1 MAELTSD
8 TDGFLTGP
16 RIDDKALS
24 SDLDDIRDSL
34 DTIEASVKSIERAI
48 MRAGVQTARGLEK
61 REARTPG
68 NERTHTKQPI
78 TPTAENRP
86 KGERGGGS
94 ATGAAR
100 RHPVSPDGSNGNTT
114 EAAPQVKPQSR
125 AAANGPRTSAS
136 RKTAEARDSH
146 DSHKPT
152 AGARGASPRL
162 RAAAPNV
169 RTEKAATGVTNP
181 STGNAK
187 PATPRARKAAQAESE
202 TPKRDAKGRFIG
214 KGGKGDGGFFSGS
227 EAGREERSAA
237 LLAGKIADAVVDGTE
252 SLGDA
257 DPTVQA
263 INEVAAPV
271 SRGFGFLK
279 DAWGDNGDEGW
290 LRKIWKSLGK
300 FQKDQSAFNA
310 AEKKQ
315 LKAIASNTEGIE
327 DIQGNGEGN
336 GGGLFGGM
344 SGVLAKATP
353 VLMGLGKRIPIIGA
367 ALAGLT
373 GIFGIF
379 DSEGDANLTRAEKDQ
394 KTGKAIG
401 GAAGTIAGGFGG
413 MKAGA
418 LLGSF
423 AGPVGTAIG
432 GVVGGIAGMWFGD
445 KAGDIVGETV
455 GGWVTSLREADI
467 PGAIKGAWASVT
479 ASISAAWT
487 SVTTSISTAWTSV
500 TTTVRETWTGVTNS
514 ISEAWTS
521 VTTSISDA
529 WGGLTESLRASWDA
543 VMEPLTGFFDKAK
556 KGLSESLTGLND
568 WLKEKTGVDIGGAVS
583 DMAASVS
590 GAFSSAVD
598 KAQKLFGKSESK
610 SENPYS
616 RTYESKRGPTTHVSA
631 DGWQLGQTSSYFE
644 SGGRGAGVI
653 SSGRGDHGGKSYG
666 TYQLSSR
673 AGTLQDFVKNG
684 GYSDK
689 LTAKVGT
696 AEFDEQWKD
705 LAKNDPAFAQ
715 AQHDY
720 IKRTHYDRAA
730 SNLAMNGIDLSA
742 RGKAVQDMLWSTSV
756 QFGAG
761 DSMSGGTGLIRKAL
775 AGRDAS
781 NMSDAEIIE
790 AVQNYKLAN
799 NDRLFASSSE
809 GVRKGTARRAALEK
823 ERLLKLNGFENGAQ
837 NPAAKQVAQSAGLV
851 APEKE
856 RSESDPEKAQAD
868 AQAKM
873 LFAGTLDKT
882 KTEAA
887 NLDPLHR
894 SFVKDLKG
902 APKDFRP
909 TVENSEKIA
918 ERHKERRSE
927 AMEILHSQRRAAAE
941 AKIRETEGV
950 SEAYARRASERAAKD
965 NFEASRP
972 GKLRNSLVFV
982 RNPEPA
988 QSAVAHTPRLAMPPA
1003 PAVPP
1008 PPPAPAMKA
1017 PLASND
1023 KQGAVTV
1030 RLQNETPQDVKDRS
1044 IALVATG
1051 GYSGTD

>member
-78 TPTAENRP
+78 TPTAEKRP

-114 EAAPQVKPQSR
+114 AAAPQVKPQSR

-169 RTEKAATGVTNP
+169 RTEKAATGVTA
-181 STGNAK
+181 SATGTK
-187 PATPRARKAAQAESE
+187 PATPRARKAAQTESE

-214 KGGKGDGGFFSGS
+214 KGGKGDGDFFSGS
-227 EAGREERSAA
+227 EAGREERSAS

-279 DAWGDNGDEGW
+279 DAWGENEDEGW

-379 DSEGDANLTRAEKDQ
+379 GSEGDANLTRAEKDQ

-423 AGPVGTAIG
+423 AGPIGTAIG

-487 SVTTSISTAWTSV
+487 SVTTSIS
-500 TTTVRETWTGVTNS
+500 
-514 ISEAWTS
+514 
-521 VTTSISDA
+521 DA
-529 WGGLTESLRASWDA
+529 WSGLTESLRASWDV
-543 VMEPLTGFFDKAK
+543 VMEPLSGFFDKAK

-568 WLKEKTGVDIGGAVS
+568 WFKEKTGVDISGAVS

-631 DGWQLGQTSSYFE
+631 DGWQLGQTSALFE
-644 SGGRGAGVI
+644 TGGRGAGAI
-653 SSGRGDHGGKSYG
+653 SSGIGDFGGKSYG
-666 TYQLSSR
+666 TYQLSSKV
-673 AGTLQDFVKNG
+673 GTLQDFVKNG
-684 GYSDK
+684 GYADK
-689 LTAKVGT
+689 LTARAGSR
-696 AEFDEQWKD
+696 EFDEQWKA
-705 LAKNDPAFAQ
+705 LAENDPAFAQ

-720 IKRTHYDRAA
+720 IKRTHYDKAA
-730 SNLAMNGIDLSA
+730 ESLKGAGIDLA
-742 RGKAVQDMLWSTSV
+742 GRGKAVQDMLWSTSV
-756 QFGAG
+756 QFGVGNSAKGKGGAG
-761 DSMSGGTGLIRKAL
+761 IVAKAL
-775 AGRDAS
+775 GGRDAAS
-781 NMSDAEIIE
+781 MSDAEIIE
-790 AVQNYKLAN
+790 AVQNYKLVN
-799 NDRLFASSSE
+799 NDQLFASSSAK
-809 GVRKGTARRAALEK
+809 VRAGTAKRASAERDKLLALAGLEK
-823 ERLLKLNGFENGAQ
+823 GEQ
-837 NPAAKQVAQSAGLV
+837 NAANAATAKNLGLSA
-851 APEKE
+851 APEKPAAPE
-856 RSESDPEKAQAD
+856 YDREKAAAD
-868 AQAKM
+868 AQAKG
-873 LFAGTLDKT
+873 LFSGNLATA
-882 KTEAA
+882 KTEA
-887 NLDPLHR
+887 
-894 SFVKDLKG
+894 VKFSPVAMSAARLKD
-902 APKDFRP
+902 APKDDRP
-909 TVENSEKIA
+909 TIENAEKLKTYEARKKADENAQLREYMRRGADKKA
-918 ERHKERRSE
+918 EEVKGVDIIS
-927 AMEILHSQRRAAAE
+927 AYVGNRAALLD
-941 AKIRETEGV
+941 RQTREGV
-950 SEAYARRASERAAKD
+950 GGESPAVPKAVPDAA
-965 NFEASRP
+965 
-972 GKLRNSLVFV
+972 
-982 RNPEPA
+982 A
-988 QSAVAHTPRLAMPPA
+988 QAVSKTPRISTPAAPAIPSPA
-1003 PAVPP
+1003 PAPEVKSPI
-1008 PPPAPAMKA
+1008 
-1017 PLASND
+1017 ASNE

-1030 RLQNETPQDVKDRS
+1030 KVQSETAQDVRDRA

>member
-34 DTIEASVKSIERAI
+34 DTIEASVKTIERAI

-61 REARTPG
+61 RGARTPG

-78 TPTAENRP
+78 TPTAEKRP
-86 KGERGGGS
+86 TGERGGGS

-100 RHPVSPDGSNGNTT
+100 RHPVSPDGSNGNSTA
-114 EAAPQVKPQSR
+114 AAPQVKPQSR
-125 AAANGPRTSAS
+125 AAVNGPRTSAS

-237 LLAGKIADAVVDGTE
+237 LLAGKIADAIVDGTE

-263 INEVAAPV
+263 INEVASPV

-279 DAWGDNGDEGW
+279 DAWGENEDEGW

-327 DIQGNGEGN
+327 DIQSNGEGN

-379 DSEGDANLTRAEKDQ
+379 GSEGDANLTRAEKDQ

-423 AGPVGTAIG
+423 AGPIGTAIG

-487 SVTTSISTAWTSV
+487 SVTTSIS
-500 TTTVRETWTGVTNS
+500 
-514 ISEAWTS
+514 
-521 VTTSISDA
+521 DA

-543 VMEPLTGFFDKAK
+543 VMEPLAGFFDKAK

-568 WLKEKTGVDIGGAVS
+568 WFKEQTGVDISGAVS

-598 KAQKLFGKSESK
+598 KAQKLFGK

-631 DGWQLGQTSSYFE
+631 DGWQLGQTSALFE
-644 SGGRGAGVI
+644 TGGRGAGAI
-653 SSGRGDHGGKSYG
+653 SSGIGDFGGKSYG
-666 TYQLSSR
+666 TYQLSSKV
-673 AGTLQDFVKNG
+673 GTLQDFVKNG
-684 GYSDK
+684 GYADK
-689 LTAKVGT
+689 LTARAGSR
-696 AEFDEQWKD
+696 EFDEQWKA
-705 LAKNDPAFAQ
+705 LAENDPAFAQ

-720 IKRTHYDRAA
+720 IKRTHYDKAA
-730 SNLAMNGIDLSA
+730 ESLKGAGIDLA
-742 RGKAVQDMLWSTSV
+742 GRGKAVQDMLWSTSV

-761 DSMSGGTGLIRKAL
+761 NAAKGKGGAGIVAKAL
-775 AGRDAS
+775 GGRDAAS
-781 NMSDAEIIE
+781 MSDAEIIE
-790 AVQNYKLAN
+790 ALQNYKLVN
-799 NDRLFASSSE
+799 NDQLFASSSAK
-809 GVRKGTARRAALEK
+809 VRAGTAKRASAERDKLLALAGLEK
-823 ERLLKLNGFENGAQ
+823 GEQ
-837 NPAAKQVAQSAGLV
+837 NAANAATAKNLGLSA
-851 APEKE
+851 APEKPAAPE
-856 RSESDPEKAQAD
+856 YDREKAAAD
-868 AQAKM
+868 AQAKG
-873 LFAGTLDKT
+873 LFSGNLATA
-882 KTEAA
+882 KTEA
-887 NLDPLHR
+887 
-894 SFVKDLKG
+894 VKSSPVAMSAARLKD
-902 APKDFRP
+902 APKDDRP
-909 TVENSEKIA
+909 TIENAEKLKTYEARKKADENAQLREYMRRGADKKA
-918 ERHKERRSE
+918 EEVKGVDIIS
-927 AMEILHSQRRAAAE
+927 AYVGNRAALLD
-941 AKIRETEGV
+941 RQTREGV
-950 SEAYARRASERAAKD
+950 GGESPAVPKAVPDAA
-965 NFEASRP
+965 
-972 GKLRNSLVFV
+972 
-982 RNPEPA
+982 A
-988 QSAVAHTPRLAMPPA
+988 QAVSKTPRISTPAAPAIPSPA
-1003 PAVPP
+1003 PAPEVKSPI
-1008 PPPAPAMKA
+1008 
-1017 PLASND
+1017 ASNE

-1030 RLQNETPQDVKDRS
+1030 KVQSETAQDVRDRA

>member
-34 DTIEASVKSIERAI
+34 DTIEASVKTIERAI

-61 REARTPG
+61 REAHTPG
-68 NERTHTKQPI
+68 NESTHTKQI
-78 TPTAENRP
+78 TPTAEKRP
-86 KGERGGGS
+86 TGERGGGS

-100 RHPVSPDGSNGNTT
+100 RHPVSTDGSNGNTT
-114 EAAPQVKPQSR
+114 AAAPQVKPQSR

-146 DSHKPT
+146 DSHKLT

-214 KGGKGDGGFFSGS
+214 KGGKGDGDFFSGS
-227 EAGREERSAA
+227 EAGREERSAS

-279 DAWGDNGDEGW
+279 DAWGENEDEGW

-327 DIQGNGEGN
+327 DIQSNGEGN

-423 AGPVGTAIG
+423 AGPIGTAIG

-487 SVTTSISTAWTSV
+487 SVTTSIS
-500 TTTVRETWTGVTNS
+500 
-514 ISEAWTS
+514 
-521 VTTSISDA
+521 DA

-543 VMEPLTGFFDKAK
+543 VMEPLAGFFDKAK

-568 WLKEKTGVDIGGAVS
+568 WFKEKTGVDISGAVS

-598 KAQKLFGKSESK
+598 KAQKLFGK

-631 DGWQLGQTSSYFE
+631 DGWQLGQTSALFE
-644 SGGRGAGVI
+644 TGGRGAGAI
-653 SSGRGDHGGKSYG
+653 SSGIGDFGGKSYG
-666 TYQLSSR
+666 TYQLSSKV
-673 AGTLQDFVKNG
+673 GTLQDFVKNG
-684 GYSDK
+684 GYADK
-689 LTAKVGT
+689 LTARAGSR
-696 AEFDEQWKD
+696 EFDEQWKA
-705 LAKNDPAFAQ
+705 LAENDPAFAQ

-720 IKRTHYDRAA
+720 IKRTHYDKAA
-730 SNLAMNGIDLSA
+730 ESLKGAGIDLA
-742 RGKAVQDMLWSTSV
+742 GRGKAVQDMLWSTSV

-761 DSMSGGTGLIRKAL
+761 NAAKGKGGAGIVAKAL
-775 AGRDAS
+775 GGRDAAS
-781 NMSDAEIIE
+781 MSDAEIIE
-790 AVQNYKLAN
+790 AVQNYKLVN
-799 NDRLFASSSE
+799 NDQLFASSSAK
-809 GVRKGTARRAALEK
+809 VRAGTAKRASAERDKLLALAGLEK
-823 ERLLKLNGFENGAQ
+823 GEQ
-837 NPAAKQVAQSAGLV
+837 NAANAATAKNLGLSA
-851 APEKE
+851 APEKPAAPE
-856 RSESDPEKAQAD
+856 YDREKAAAD
-868 AQAKM
+868 AQAKG
-873 LFAGTLDKT
+873 LFSGNLATA
-882 KTEAA
+882 KTEA
-887 NLDPLHR
+887 
-894 SFVKDLKG
+894 VKFSPVAMSAARLKD
-902 APKDFRP
+902 APKDDRP
-909 TVENSEKIA
+909 TIENAEKLKTYEARKKADENAQLREYMRRGADKKA
-918 ERHKERRSE
+918 EEVKGVDIIS
-927 AMEILHSQRRAAAE
+927 AYVGNRAALLD
-941 AKIRETEGV
+941 RQTREGV
-950 SEAYARRASERAAKD
+950 GGES
-965 NFEASRP
+965 
-972 GKLRNSLVFV
+972 
-982 RNPEPA
+982 
-988 QSAVAHTPRLAMPPA
+988 
-1003 PAVPP
+1003 PAVPKAVP
-1008 PPPAPAMKA
+1008 DAAAQAVSKTPRISTPAAPAIPSTAPAPEVKS
-1017 PLASND
+1017 PIASNE

-1030 RLQNETPQDVKDRS
+1030 KVQSETAQDVRDRA

>member
-34 DTIEASVKSIERAI
+34 DTIEASVKTIERAI

-61 REARTPG
+61 RGARTPG

-78 TPTAENRP
+78 TPTAEKRP

-114 EAAPQVKPQSR
+114 AAAPQVKPQSR

-214 KGGKGDGGFFSGS
+214 KGDKGDGGFFSGS

-279 DAWGDNGDEGW
+279 DAWGENEDEGW

-423 AGPVGTAIG
+423 AGPIGTAIG

-487 SVTTSISTAWTSV
+487 SVTTSIS
-500 TTTVRETWTGVTNS
+500 
-514 ISEAWTS
+514 
-521 VTTSISDA
+521 DA

-543 VMEPLTGFFDKAK
+543 VMEPLAGFFDKAK

-568 WLKEKTGVDIGGAVS
+568 WFKEKTGVDISGAVS

-598 KAQKLFGKSESK
+598 KAQKLFGK

-631 DGWQLGQTSSYFE
+631 DGWQLGQTSALFE
-644 SGGRGAGVI
+644 TGGRGAGAI
-653 SSGRGDHGGKSYG
+653 SSGIGDFGGKSYG
-666 TYQLSSR
+666 TYQLSSKV
-673 AGTLQDFVKNG
+673 GTLQDFVKNG
-684 GYSDK
+684 GYADK
-689 LTAKVGT
+689 LTARAGSR
-696 AEFDEQWKD
+696 EFDEQWKA
-705 LAKNDPAFAQ
+705 LAENDPAFAQ

-720 IKRTHYDRAA
+720 IKRTHYDKAA
-730 SNLAMNGIDLSA
+730 ESLKGAGIDLA
-742 RGKAVQDMLWSTSV
+742 GRGKAVQDMLWSTSV

-761 DSMSGGTGLIRKAL
+761 NAAKGKGGAGIVAKAL
-775 AGRDAS
+775 GGRDAAS
-781 NMSDAEIIE
+781 MSDAEIIE
-790 AVQNYKLAN
+790 AVQNYKLVN
-799 NDRLFASSSE
+799 NDQLFASSSAK
-809 GVRKGTARRAALEK
+809 VRAGTAKRASAERDKLLALAGLEK
-823 ERLLKLNGFENGAQ
+823 GEQ
-837 NPAAKQVAQSAGLV
+837 NAANAATAKNLGLSA
-851 APEKE
+851 APEKPAAPE
-856 RSESDPEKAQAD
+856 YDREKAAAD
-868 AQAKM
+868 AQAKG
-873 LFAGTLDKT
+873 LFSGNLATA
-882 KTEAA
+882 KTEA
-887 NLDPLHR
+887 
-894 SFVKDLKG
+894 VKSSPVAMSAARLKD
-902 APKDFRP
+902 APKDDRP
-909 TVENSEKIA
+909 TIENAEKLKTYEARKKADENAQLREYMRRGADKKA
-918 ERHKERRSE
+918 EEVKGVDIIS
-927 AMEILHSQRRAAAE
+927 AYVGNRAALLD
-941 AKIRETEGV
+941 RQTREGV
-950 SEAYARRASERAAKD
+950 GGESPAVPKAVPDAA
-965 NFEASRP
+965 
-972 GKLRNSLVFV
+972 
-982 RNPEPA
+982 A
-988 QSAVAHTPRLAMPPA
+988 QAVSKTPRISTPAAPAIPSPA
-1003 PAVPP
+1003 PAPEVKSPI
-1008 PPPAPAMKA
+1008 
-1017 PLASND
+1017 ASNE

-1030 RLQNETPQDVKDRS
+1030 KVQSETAQDVRDRA

>member
-34 DTIEASVKSIERAI
+34 DTIEASVKTIERAI

-61 REARTPG
+61 REAHTPG
-68 NERTHTKQPI
+68 NERTHTKQI
-78 TPTAENRP
+78 TPTAEKRP
-86 KGERGGGS
+86 TGERGGGS

-100 RHPVSPDGSNGNTT
+100 RHPVSPDGSNGNSTA
-114 EAAPQVKPQSR
+114 AAPQVKPQSR

-279 DAWGDNGDEGW
+279 DAWGENEDEGW

-327 DIQGNGEGN
+327 DIQSNGEGN

-423 AGPVGTAIG
+423 AGPIGTAIG

-487 SVTTSISTAWTSV
+487 SVTTSIS
-500 TTTVRETWTGVTNS
+500 
-514 ISEAWTS
+514 
-521 VTTSISDA
+521 DA

-543 VMEPLTGFFDKAK
+543 VMEPLAGFFDKAK

-568 WLKEKTGVDIGGAVS
+568 WFKEKTGVDISGAVS

-598 KAQKLFGKSESK
+598 KAQKLFGK

-631 DGWQLGQTSSYFE
+631 DGWQLGQTSALFE
-644 SGGRGAGVI
+644 TGGRGAGAI
-653 SSGRGDHGGKSYG
+653 SSGIGDFGGKSYG
-666 TYQLSSR
+666 TYQLSSKV
-673 AGTLQDFVKNG
+673 GTLQDFVKNG
-684 GYSDK
+684 GYADK
-689 LTAKVGT
+689 LTARAGSR
-696 AEFDEQWKD
+696 EFDEQWKA
-705 LAKNDPAFAQ
+705 LAENDPAFAQ

-720 IKRTHYDRAA
+720 IKRTHYDKAA
-730 SNLAMNGIDLSA
+730 ESLKGAGIDLA
-742 RGKAVQDMLWSTSV
+742 GRGKAVQDMLWSTSV

-761 DSMSGGTGLIRKAL
+761 NAAKGKGGAGIVAKAL
-775 AGRDAS
+775 GGRDAAS
-781 NMSDAEIIE
+781 MSDAEIIE
-790 AVQNYKLAN
+790 AVQNYKLVN
-799 NDRLFASSSE
+799 NDQLFASSSAK
-809 GVRKGTARRAALEK
+809 VRAGTAKRASAERDKLLALAGLEK
-823 ERLLKLNGFENGAQ
+823 GEQ
-837 NPAAKQVAQSAGLV
+837 NAANAATAKNLGLSA
-851 APEKE
+851 APEKPAAPE
-856 RSESDPEKAQAD
+856 YDREKAAAD
-868 AQAKM
+868 AQAKG
-873 LFAGTLDKT
+873 LFSGNLATA
-882 KTEAA
+882 KTEA
-887 NLDPLHR
+887 
-894 SFVKDLKG
+894 VKSSPVAMSAARLKD
-902 APKDFRP
+902 APKDDRP
-909 TVENSEKIA
+909 TIENAEKLKTYEARKKADENAQLREYMRRGADKKA
-918 ERHKERRSE
+918 EEVKGVDIIS
-927 AMEILHSQRRAAAE
+927 AYVGNRAALLDRLTRE
-941 AKIRETEGV
+941 AKGDESPIVPKAVPDAAAQAV
-950 SEAYARRASERAAKD
+950 SK
-965 NFEASRP
+965 
-972 GKLRNSLVFV
+972 
-982 RNPEPA
+982 
-988 QSAVAHTPRLAMPPA
+988 TPRISTPAAPAIPSPA
-1003 PAVPP
+1003 PAPEVKSPI
-1008 PPPAPAMKA
+1008 
-1017 PLASND
+1017 ASNE

-1030 RLQNETPQDVKDRS
+1030 KVQSETAQDVRDRA

>member
-78 TPTAENRP
+78 TPTAEKRP

-100 RHPVSPDGSNGNTT
+100 RHPVSPDVSNGNTT
-114 EAAPQVKPQSR
+114 AAAPQVKPQSR

-169 RTEKAATGVTNP
+169 RTEKAATGVTA
-181 STGNAK
+181 SATGAK
-187 PATPRARKAAQAESE
+187 PATPRARKAAQTESE

-214 KGGKGDGGFFSGS
+214 KGGKGDGDFFSGS
-227 EAGREERSAA
+227 EAGREERSAS

-279 DAWGDNGDEGW
+279 DAWGENEDEGW

-423 AGPVGTAIG
+423 AGPIGTAIG

-500 TTTVRETWTGVTNS
+500 TTTVINR
-514 ISEAWTS
+514 
-521 VTTSISDA
+521 
-529 WGGLTESLRASWDA
+529 
-543 VMEPLTGFFDKAK
+543 
-556 KGLSESLTGLND
+556 LS
-568 WLKEKTGVDIGGAVS
+568 K
-583 DMAASVS
+583 
-590 GAFSSAVD
+590 
-598 KAQKLFGKSESK
+598 
-610 SENPYS
+610 
-616 RTYESKRGPTTHVSA
+616 
-631 DGWQLGQTSSYFE
+631 
-644 SGGRGAGVI
+644 
-653 SSGRGDHGGKSYG
+653 
-666 TYQLSSR
+666 
-673 AGTLQDFVKNG
+673 
-684 GYSDK
+684 
-689 LTAKVGT
+689 
-696 AEFDEQWKD
+696 
-705 LAKNDPAFAQ
+705 
-715 AQHDY
+715 
-720 IKRTHYDRAA
+720 
-730 SNLAMNGIDLSA
+730 
-742 RGKAVQDMLWSTSV
+742 
-756 QFGAG
+756 
-761 DSMSGGTGLIRKAL
+761 
-775 AGRDAS
+775 
-781 NMSDAEIIE
+781 
-790 AVQNYKLAN
+790 
-799 NDRLFASSSE
+799 
-809 GVRKGTARRAALEK
+809 
-823 ERLLKLNGFENGAQ
+823 
-837 NPAAKQVAQSAGLV
+837 
-851 APEKE
+851 
-856 RSESDPEKAQAD
+856 
-868 AQAKM
+868 
-873 LFAGTLDKT
+873 
-882 KTEAA
+882 
-887 NLDPLHR
+887 
-894 SFVKDLKG
+894 
-902 APKDFRP
+902 
-909 TVENSEKIA
+909 
-918 ERHKERRSE
+918 
-927 AMEILHSQRRAAAE
+927 
-941 AKIRETEGV
+941 
-950 SEAYARRASERAAKD
+950 
-965 NFEASRP
+965 
-972 GKLRNSLVFV
+972 
-982 RNPEPA
+982 
-988 QSAVAHTPRLAMPPA
+988 
-1003 PAVPP
+1003 
-1008 PPPAPAMKA
+1008 
-1017 PLASND
+1017 
-1023 KQGAVTV
+1023 
-1030 RLQNETPQDVKDRS
+1030 
-1044 IALVATG
+1044 
-1051 GYSGTD
+1051 

>member
-34 DTIEASVKSIERAI
+34 DTIEASVKTIERAI

-61 REARTPG
+61 REAHTPG
-68 NERTHTKQPI
+68 NERTHTKQI
-78 TPTAENRP
+78 TPTAEKRP
-86 KGERGGGS
+86 TGERGGGS

-100 RHPVSPDGSNGNTT
+100 RHPVSPDGSNGNSTA
-114 EAAPQVKPQSR
+114 AAPQVKPQSR

-279 DAWGDNGDEGW
+279 DAWGENEDEGW

-327 DIQGNGEGN
+327 DIQSNGEGN

-423 AGPVGTAIG
+423 AGPIGTAIG

-487 SVTTSISTAWTSV
+487 SVTTSIS
-500 TTTVRETWTGVTNS
+500 
-514 ISEAWTS
+514 
-521 VTTSISDA
+521 DA

-543 VMEPLTGFFDKAK
+543 VMEPLAGFFDKAK

-568 WLKEKTGVDIGGAVS
+568 WFKEKTGVDISGAVS

-598 KAQKLFGKSESK
+598 KAQKLFGK

-631 DGWQLGQTSSYFE
+631 DGWQLGQTSALFE
-644 SGGRGAGVI
+644 TGGRGAGAI
-653 SSGRGDHGGKSYG
+653 SSGIGDFGGKSYG
-666 TYQLSSR
+666 TYQLSSKV
-673 AGTLQDFVKNG
+673 GTLQDFVKNG
-684 GYSDK
+684 GYADK
-689 LTAKVGT
+689 LTARAGSR
-696 AEFDEQWKD
+696 EFDEQWKA
-705 LAKNDPAFAQ
+705 LAENDPAFAQ

-720 IKRTHYDRAA
+720 IKRTHYDKAA
-730 SNLAMNGIDLSA
+730 ESLKGAGIDLA
-742 RGKAVQDMLWSTSV
+742 GRGKAVQDMLWSTSV

-761 DSMSGGTGLIRKAL
+761 NAAKGKGGAGIVAKAL
-775 AGRDAS
+775 GGRDAAS
-781 NMSDAEIIE
+781 MSDAEIIE
-790 AVQNYKLAN
+790 AVQNYKLVN
-799 NDRLFASSSE
+799 NDQLFASSSAK
-809 GVRKGTARRAALEK
+809 VRAGTAKRASAERDKLLALAGLEK
-823 ERLLKLNGFENGAQ
+823 GEQ
-837 NPAAKQVAQSAGLV
+837 NAANAATAKNLGLSA
-851 APEKE
+851 APEKPAAPE
-856 RSESDPEKAQAD
+856 YDREKAAAD
-868 AQAKM
+868 AQAKG
-873 LFAGTLDKT
+873 LFSGNLATA
-882 KTEAA
+882 KTEA
-887 NLDPLHR
+887 
-894 SFVKDLKG
+894 VKFSPVAMSAARLKD
-902 APKDFRP
+902 APKDDRP
-909 TVENSEKIA
+909 TIENAEKLKTYEARKKADENAQLREYMRRGADKKA
-918 ERHKERRSE
+918 EEVKGVDIIS
-927 AMEILHSQRRAAAE
+927 AYVGNRAALLD
-941 AKIRETEGV
+941 RQTREGV
-950 SEAYARRASERAAKD
+950 GGESPAVPKAVPDAA
-965 NFEASRP
+965 
-972 GKLRNSLVFV
+972 
-982 RNPEPA
+982 A
-988 QSAVAHTPRLAMPPA
+988 QAVSKTPRISTPAAPAIPSPA
-1003 PAVPP
+1003 PAPEVKSPI
-1008 PPPAPAMKA
+1008 
-1017 PLASND
+1017 ASNE

-1030 RLQNETPQDVKDRS
+1030 KVQSETAQDVRDRA

>member
-1 MAELTSD
+1 M
-8 TDGFLTGP
+8 
-16 RIDDKALS
+16 
-24 SDLDDIRDSL
+24 
-34 DTIEASVKSIERAI
+34 
-48 MRAGVQTARGLEK
+48 
-61 REARTPG
+61 
-68 NERTHTKQPI
+68 
-78 TPTAENRP
+78 
-86 KGERGGGS
+86 
-94 ATGAAR
+94 
-100 RHPVSPDGSNGNTT
+100 
-114 EAAPQVKPQSR
+114 
-125 AAANGPRTSAS
+125 
-136 RKTAEARDSH
+136 
-146 DSHKPT
+146 
-152 AGARGASPRL
+152 
-162 RAAAPNV
+162 
-169 RTEKAATGVTNP
+169 
-181 STGNAK
+181 
-187 PATPRARKAAQAESE
+187 
-202 TPKRDAKGRFIG
+202 
-214 KGGKGDGGFFSGS
+214 
-227 EAGREERSAA
+227 
-237 LLAGKIADAVVDGTE
+237 
-252 SLGDA
+252 
-257 DPTVQA
+257 QA

-279 DAWGDNGDEGW
+279 DAWGDNEDEGW

-315 LKAIASNTEGIE
+315 LKTIASNTEGIE

-344 SGVLAKATP
+344 SGVLAKAAP
-353 VLMGLGKRIPIIGA
+353 MLMGLGKRIPLIGA

-379 DSEGDANLTRAEKDQ
+379 DSEADATLTRGEKDR

-455 GGWVTSLREADI
+455 GGWVASLREADI

-479 ASISAAWT
+479 ASISGAWT
-487 SVTTSISTAWTSV
+487 SVTTSISAAWTGV
-500 TTTVRETWTGVTNS
+500 TTTVRET
-514 ISEAWTS
+514 WTS

-529 WGGLTESLRASWDA
+529 WGGLTESLRTSWDA
-543 VMEPLTGFFDKAK
+543 VMEPLTGFFDRAK
-556 KGLSESLTGLND
+556 KGLSESLSGLND

-720 IKRTHYDRAA
+720 VKHTHYDRAA
-730 SNLAMNGIDLSA
+730 SNLAMNGIDLSE

>member
-78 TPTAENRP
+78 TPTAEKRP

-114 EAAPQVKPQSR
+114 AAAPQVKPQSR

-202 TPKRDAKGRFIG
+202 TPKRDAKGRFIVKGG
-214 KGGKGDGGFFSGS
+214 KGDKGDGGFFSGS

-279 DAWGDNGDEGW
+279 DAWGENEDEGW

-315 LKAIASNTEGIE
+315 LKAIASNTEWIE
-327 DIQGNGEGN
+327 DIQSNGEGN

-423 AGPVGTAIG
+423 AGPIGTAIG

-487 SVTTSISTAWTSV
+487 SVTTSIS
-500 TTTVRETWTGVTNS
+500 
-514 ISEAWTS
+514 
-521 VTTSISDA
+521 DA

-543 VMEPLTGFFDKAK
+543 VMEPLAGFFDKAK

-568 WLKEKTGVDIGGAVS
+568 WFKEKTGVDISGAVS

-598 KAQKLFGKSESK
+598 KAQKLFGK

-631 DGWQLGQTSSYFE
+631 DGWQLGQTSALFE
-644 SGGRGAGVI
+644 TGGRGAGAI
-653 SSGRGDHGGKSYG
+653 SSGIGDFGGKSYG
-666 TYQLSSR
+666 TYQLSSKV
-673 AGTLQDFVKNG
+673 GTLQDFVKNG
-684 GYSDK
+684 GYADK
-689 LTAKVGT
+689 LTARAGSR
-696 AEFDEQWKD
+696 EFDEQWKA
-705 LAKNDPAFAQ
+705 LAENDPAFAQ

-720 IKRTHYDRAA
+720 IKRTHYDKAA
-730 SNLAMNGIDLSA
+730 ESLKGAGIDLA
-742 RGKAVQDMLWSTSV
+742 GRGKAVQDMLWSTSV

-761 DSMSGGTGLIRKAL
+761 NAAKGKGGAGIVAKAL
-775 AGRDAS
+775 GGRDAAS
-781 NMSDAEIIE
+781 MSDAEIIE
-790 AVQNYKLAN
+790 AVQNYKLVN
-799 NDRLFASSSE
+799 NDQLFASSSAK
-809 GVRKGTARRAALEK
+809 VRAGTAKRASAERDKLLALAGLEK
-823 ERLLKLNGFENGAQ
+823 GEQ
-837 NPAAKQVAQSAGLV
+837 NAANAATAKNLGLSA
-851 APEKE
+851 APEKPAAPE
-856 RSESDPEKAQAD
+856 YDREKAAAD
-868 AQAKM
+868 AQAKG
-873 LFAGTLDKT
+873 LFSGNLATA
-882 KTEAA
+882 KTEA
-887 NLDPLHR
+887 
-894 SFVKDLKG
+894 VKFSPVAMSAARLKD
-902 APKDFRP
+902 APKDDRP
-909 TVENSEKIA
+909 TIENAEKLKTYEARKKADENAQLREYMRRGADKKA
-918 ERHKERRSE
+918 EEVKGVDIIS
-927 AMEILHSQRRAAAE
+927 AYVGNRAALLD
-941 AKIRETEGV
+941 RQTREGV
-950 SEAYARRASERAAKD
+950 GGESPAVPKAVPDAA
-965 NFEASRP
+965 
-972 GKLRNSLVFV
+972 
-982 RNPEPA
+982 A
-988 QSAVAHTPRLAMPPA
+988 QAVSKTPRISTPAAPAIPSPA
-1003 PAVPP
+1003 PAPEVKSPI
-1008 PPPAPAMKA
+1008 
-1017 PLASND
+1017 ASNE

-1030 RLQNETPQDVKDRS
+1030 KVQSETAQDVRDRA

>member
-34 DTIEASVKSIERAI
+34 DTIEASVKSVERAI

-78 TPTAENRP
+78 TPTAEKRP

-114 EAAPQVKPQSR
+114 AAAPQVKPQSR

-169 RTEKAATGVTNP
+169 RTEKAATGVTAP
-181 STGNAK
+181 ATGTK
-187 PATPRARKAAQAESE
+187 PATPRARKAAQTESE

-214 KGGKGDGGFFSGS
+214 KADKGDGDFFSGS
-227 EAGREERSAA
+227 EAGREERSAS

-279 DAWGDNGDEGW
+279 DAWGENEDEGW

-379 DSEGDANLTRAEKDQ
+379 GSEGDANLTRAEKDQ

-423 AGPVGTAIG
+423 AGPIGTAIG

-487 SVTTSISTAWTSV
+487 SVTTSIS
-500 TTTVRETWTGVTNS
+500 
-514 ISEAWTS
+514 
-521 VTTSISDA
+521 DA
-529 WGGLTESLRASWDA
+529 WSGLTESLRASWDA
-543 VMEPLTGFFDKAK
+543 VMEPLAGFFDKAK

-568 WLKEKTGVDIGGAVS
+568 WLKEKTGVDISGAVS

-631 DGWQLGQTSSYFE
+631 DGWQLGQTSALFE
-644 SGGRGAGVI
+644 TGGRGAGAI
-653 SSGRGDHGGKSYG
+653 SSGIGDFGGKSYG
-666 TYQLSSR
+666 TYQLSSKV
-673 AGTLQDFVKNG
+673 GTLQDFVKNG
-684 GYSDK
+684 GYADK
-689 LTAKVGT
+689 LTARAGSR
-696 AEFDEQWKD
+696 EFDEQWKA
-705 LAKNDPAFAQ
+705 LAENDPAFAQ

-720 IKRTHYDRAA
+720 IKRTHYDKAA
-730 SNLAMNGIDLSA
+730 ESLKGAGIDLSG

-761 DSMSGGTGLIRKAL
+761 NATKGKGGAGIVAKAL
-775 AGRDAS
+775 GGRDAAS
-781 NMSDAEIIE
+781 MSDAEIIE
-790 AVQNYKLAN
+790 AVQNYKLVN
-799 NDRLFASSSE
+799 NDQLFASSSAK
-809 GVRKGTARRAALEK
+809 VRAGTAKRASAERDKLLALAGLEK
-823 ERLLKLNGFENGAQ
+823 GEQ
-837 NPAAKQVAQSAGLV
+837 NAANAATAKNLGLSA
-851 APEKE
+851 APEKPAAPE
-856 RSESDPEKAQAD
+856 YDREKAAAD
-868 AQAKM
+868 AQAKG
-873 LFAGTLDKT
+873 LFSGNLATA
-882 KTEAA
+882 KTEA
-887 NLDPLHR
+887 
-894 SFVKDLKG
+894 VKFSPVAMSAARLKD
-902 APKDFRP
+902 APKDDRP
-909 TVENSEKIA
+909 TIENAEKLKTYEARKKADENAQLREYMRRGADKKA
-918 ERHKERRSE
+918 EEVKGVDIIS
-927 AMEILHSQRRAAAE
+927 AYVGNRAALLD
-941 AKIRETEGV
+941 RQTREGV
-950 SEAYARRASERAAKD
+950 GGESPAVSKAVPDAA
-965 NFEASRP
+965 
-972 GKLRNSLVFV
+972 
-982 RNPEPA
+982 A
-988 QSAVAHTPRLAMPPA
+988 QAVSKTPRISTPAAPAIPSPA
-1003 PAVPP
+1003 PAPEVKSPI
-1008 PPPAPAMKA
+1008 
-1017 PLASND
+1017 ASNE

-1030 RLQNETPQDVKDRS
+1030 KVQSETAQDVRDRA

>member
-78 TPTAENRP
+78 TPTAEKRP

-114 EAAPQVKPQSR
+114 AAAPQVKPQSR

-152 AGARGASPRL
+152 AGARGAFPRL
-162 RAAAPNV
+162 RAAAPNA
-169 RTEKAATGVTNP
+169 RTEKAATGVTAP
-181 STGNAK
+181 VTGTK
-187 PATPRARKAAQAESE
+187 PATPRARKTAQTESE

-214 KGGKGDGGFFSGS
+214 KGGKGDGDFFSGS
-227 EAGREERSAA
+227 EAGREERSAS

-279 DAWGDNGDEGW
+279 DAWGENEDEGW

-327 DIQGNGEGN
+327 DIQSNGEGN
-336 GGGLFGGM
+336 GDGLFGGM

-423 AGPVGTAIG
+423 AGPIGTAIG

-455 GGWVTSLREADI
+455 GGWVTSLRKADI

-479 ASISAAWT
+479 ASISA
-487 SVTTSISTAWTSV
+487 
-500 TTTVRETWTGVTNS
+500 
-514 ISEAWTS
+514 AWTS

-543 VMEPLTGFFDKAK
+543 VMEPLAGFFDKAK

-568 WLKEKTGVDIGGAVS
+568 WFKEKTGVDISGAVS

-610 SENPYS
+610 SENPYL

-631 DGWQLGQTSSYFE
+631 DGWQLGQTSALFE
-644 SGGRGAGVI
+644 TGGRGAGAI
-653 SSGRGDHGGKSYG
+653 SSGIGDFGGKSYG
-666 TYQLSSR
+666 TYQLSSKV
-673 AGTLQDFVKNG
+673 GTLQDFVKNG
-684 GYSDK
+684 GYADK
-689 LTAKVGT
+689 LTARAGSR
-696 AEFDEQWKD
+696 EFDEQWKA
-705 LAKNDPAFAQ
+705 LAENDPAFAQ

-720 IKRTHYDRAA
+720 IKRTHYDKAA
-730 SNLAMNGIDLSA
+730 ESLKGAGIDLA
-742 RGKAVQDMLWSTSV
+742 GRGKAVQDMLWSTSV

-761 DSMSGGTGLIRKAL
+761 NAAKGKGGAGIVAKAL
-775 AGRDAS
+775 GGRDAAS
-781 NMSDAEIIE
+781 MSDAEIIE
-790 AVQNYKLAN
+790 AVQNYKLVN
-799 NDRLFASSSE
+799 NDQLFASSSAK
-809 GVRKGTARRAALEK
+809 VRAGTAKRASAERDKLLALAGLEK
-823 ERLLKLNGFENGAQ
+823 GEQ
-837 NPAAKQVAQSAGLV
+837 NAANAATAKNLGLSA
-851 APEKE
+851 APEKPAAPE
-856 RSESDPEKAQAD
+856 YDREKAAAD
-868 AQAKM
+868 AQAKG
-873 LFAGTLDKT
+873 LFSGNLATA
-882 KTEAA
+882 KTEA
-887 NLDPLHR
+887 
-894 SFVKDLKG
+894 VKSSPVAMSAARFKD
-902 APKDFRP
+902 APKDDRP
-909 TVENSEKIA
+909 TIENAEKLKTYEARKKADENAQLREYMRRGADKKA
-918 ERHKERRSE
+918 EEVKGVDIIS
-927 AMEILHSQRRAAAE
+927 AYVGNRAALLD
-941 AKIRETEGV
+941 RQTREGV
-950 SEAYARRASERAAKD
+950 GGESPAVPKAVPDAA
-965 NFEASRP
+965 
-972 GKLRNSLVFV
+972 
-982 RNPEPA
+982 A
-988 QSAVAHTPRLAMPPA
+988 QAVSKTPRISTPAAPAIPSPA
-1003 PAVPP
+1003 PAPEVKSPI
-1008 PPPAPAMKA
+1008 
-1017 PLASND
+1017 ASNE

-1030 RLQNETPQDVKDRS
+1030 KVQSETAQDVRDRA

>member
-78 TPTAENRP
+78 TPTAEKRP

-114 EAAPQVKPQSR
+114 AAAPQVKPQSR

-169 RTEKAATGVTNP
+169 RTEKAATGVTA
-181 STGNAK
+181 SATGTK
-187 PATPRARKAAQAESE
+187 PATPRARKAAQTESE

-214 KGGKGDGGFFSGS
+214 KGGKGDGDFFSGS
-227 EAGREERSAA
+227 EAGREERSAS

-279 DAWGDNGDEGW
+279 DAWGENEDEGW

-300 FQKDQSAFNA
+300 FQKNQSAFNA

-379 DSEGDANLTRAEKDQ
+379 GSEGDANLTRAEKDQ

-423 AGPVGTAIG
+423 AGPIGTAIG

-487 SVTTSISTAWTSV
+487 SVTTSIS
-500 TTTVRETWTGVTNS
+500 
-514 ISEAWTS
+514 
-521 VTTSISDA
+521 DA
-529 WGGLTESLRASWDA
+529 WSGLTESLRASWDV
-543 VMEPLTGFFDKAK
+543 VMEPLSGFFDKAK

-568 WLKEKTGVDIGGAVS
+568 WFKEKTGVDISGAGS

-631 DGWQLGQTSSYFE
+631 DGWQLGQTSALFE
-644 SGGRGAGVI
+644 TGGRGAGAI
-653 SSGRGDHGGKSYG
+653 SSGIGDFGGKSYG
-666 TYQLSSR
+666 TYQLSSKV
-673 AGTLQDFVKNG
+673 GTLQDFVKNG
-684 GYSDK
+684 GYADK
-689 LTAKVGT
+689 LTARAGSR
-696 AEFDEQWKD
+696 EFDEQWKA
-705 LAKNDPAFAQ
+705 LAENDPAFAQ

-720 IKRTHYDRAA
+720 IQRTHYDKAA
-730 SNLAMNGIDLSA
+730 ESLKGEGIDLSG

-761 DSMSGGTGLIRKAL
+761 NATKGKGGAGIVAKAL
-775 AGRDAS
+775 GGRDAAS
-781 NMSDAEIIE
+781 MSDAEIIE
-790 AVQNYKLAN
+790 AVQNYKLVN
-799 NDRLFASSSE
+799 NDQLFASSSAK
-809 GVRKGTARRAALEK
+809 VRAGTAKRASAERDKLLALAGLEK
-823 ERLLKLNGFENGAQ
+823 GEQ
-837 NPAAKQVAQSAGLV
+837 NAANAATAKNLGLSA
-851 APEKE
+851 APEKPAAPE
-856 RSESDPEKAQAD
+856 YDREKAAAD
-868 AQAKM
+868 AQAKG
-873 LFAGTLDKT
+873 LFSGNLATA
-882 KTEAA
+882 KTEA
-887 NLDPLHR
+887 
-894 SFVKDLKG
+894 VKSSPVAMSAARLKD
-902 APKDFRP
+902 APKDDRP
-909 TVENSEKIA
+909 TIENAEKLKTYEARKKADENAQLREYMRRGADKKA
-918 ERHKERRSE
+918 EEVKGVDIIS
-927 AMEILHSQRRAAAE
+927 AYVGNRAALLDRLARE
-941 AKIRETEGV
+941 AKGDESPIVPKAVPDAAAQAV
-950 SEAYARRASERAAKD
+950 SK
-965 NFEASRP
+965 
-972 GKLRNSLVFV
+972 
-982 RNPEPA
+982 
-988 QSAVAHTPRLAMPPA
+988 TPRISTPAAPAIPSPA
-1003 PAVPP
+1003 PAPEVKSPI
-1008 PPPAPAMKA
+1008 
-1017 PLASND
+1017 ASNE

-1030 RLQNETPQDVKDRS
+1030 KVQSETAQDVRDRA

>member
-34 DTIEASVKSIERAI
+34 DTIEASVKTIERAI

-61 REARTPG
+61 REAHTPG
-68 NERTHTKQPI
+68 NERTHTKQI
-78 TPTAENRP
+78 TPTAEKRP
-86 KGERGGGS
+86 TGERGGGS

-100 RHPVSPDGSNGNTT
+100 RHPVSPDGSNGNST
-114 EAAPQVKPQSR
+114 AAVPQVKPQSQ
-125 AAANGPRTSAS
+125 AAANGPRTSAG

-146 DSHKPT
+146 DSQNPT
-152 AGARGASPRL
+152 AGTGGASPRL
-162 RAAAPNV
+162 RAAAPNA
-169 RTEKAATGVTNP
+169 RTEKAATGVTAP
-181 STGNAK
+181 ATGTK
-187 PATPRARKAAQAESE
+187 PATPRARKAAQTESE

-214 KGGKGDGGFFSGS
+214 KGGKGDGDFFSGS
-227 EAGREERSAA
+227 EAGREERSAS

-279 DAWGDNGDEGW
+279 DAWGDNEDEGW

-315 LKAIASNTEGIE
+315 LKTIASNTEGIE

-344 SGVLAKATP
+344 SGVLAKAAP
-353 VLMGLGKRIPIIGA
+353 MLMGLGKRIPLIGA

-379 DSEGDANLTRAEKDQ
+379 DSEADATLTRGEKDR

-455 GGWVTSLREADI
+455 GGWVASLREADI

-479 ASISAAWT
+479 ASIS
-487 SVTTSISTAWTSV
+487 
-500 TTTVRETWTGVTNS
+500 G
-514 ISEAWTS
+514 AWTS

-529 WGGLTESLRASWDA
+529 WGGLTESLRTSWDA
-543 VMEPLTGFFDKAK
+543 VMEPLTGFFDRAK
-556 KGLSESLTGLND
+556 KGLSESLSGLND
-568 WLKEKTGVDIGGAVS
+568 WLKEKTGVDIGGAVT
-583 DMAASVS
+583 DMAATVS

-631 DGWQLGQTSSYFE
+631 DGWQLGQTSAFFE
-644 SGGRGAGVI
+644 TGGRGAGAI
-653 SSGRGDHGGKSYG
+653 SSGIGDFGGKSYG
-666 TYQLSSR
+666 TYQLSSKV
-673 AGTLQDFVKNG
+673 GTLQDFVKNG
-684 GYSDK
+684 GYADK
-689 LTAKVGT
+689 LTARAGSR
-696 AEFDEQWKD
+696 EFDEQWKA
-705 LAKNDPAFAQ
+705 LAENDPAFAQ

-720 IKRTHYDRAA
+720 IQRTHYDKAA
-730 SNLAMNGIDLSA
+730 ESLKGEGIDLSG

-761 DSMSGGTGLIRKAL
+761 NATKGKGGAGIVAKAL
-775 AGRDAS
+775 GGRDAAS
-781 NMSDAEIIE
+781 MSDAEIIE
-790 AVQNYKLAN
+790 AVQNYKLVN
-799 NDRLFASSSE
+799 NDQLFASSSAK
-809 GVRKGTARRAALEK
+809 VRAGTAKRASAERDKLLALAGLEK
-823 ERLLKLNGFENGAQ
+823 GEQ
-837 NPAAKQVAQSAGLV
+837 NAANAATAKNLGLSA
-851 APEKE
+851 APEKPAAPE
-856 RSESDPEKAQAD
+856 YDREKAAAD
-868 AQAKM
+868 AQAKG
-873 LFAGTLDKT
+873 LFSGNLATA
-882 KTEAA
+882 KTEA
-887 NLDPLHR
+887 
-894 SFVKDLKG
+894 VKSSPVAMSAARLKD
-902 APKDFRP
+902 APKDDRP
-909 TVENSEKIA
+909 TIENAEKLKTYEARKKADENAQLREYMRRGADKKA
-918 ERHKERRSE
+918 EEVKGVDIIS
-927 AMEILHSQRRAAAE
+927 AYVGNRAALLDRLTRE
-941 AKIRETEGV
+941 AKGDESPIVPKAVPDAAAQAV
-950 SEAYARRASERAAKD
+950 SK
-965 NFEASRP
+965 
-972 GKLRNSLVFV
+972 
-982 RNPEPA
+982 
-988 QSAVAHTPRLAMPPA
+988 TPRISTPAAPAIPSPA
-1003 PAVPP
+1003 PAPEVKSPI
-1008 PPPAPAMKA
+1008 
-1017 PLASND
+1017 ASNE

-1030 RLQNETPQDVKDRS
+1030 KVQSETAQDVRDRA

>member
-78 TPTAENRP
+78 TPTAEKRP

-114 EAAPQVKPQSR
+114 AAAPQVKPQSR

-279 DAWGDNGDEGW
+279 DAWGENEDEGW

-327 DIQGNGEGN
+327 DVQSNGEGN

-401 GAAGTIAGGFGG
+401 GAVGTIAGGFGG

-423 AGPVGTAIG
+423 AGPIGTAIG

-487 SVTTSISTAWTSV
+487 SVTTSIS
-500 TTTVRETWTGVTNS
+500 
-514 ISEAWTS
+514 
-521 VTTSISDA
+521 DA
-529 WGGLTESLRASWDA
+529 WSGLTESLRASWDA
-543 VMEPLTGFFDKAK
+543 VMEPLAGFFDKAK

-568 WLKEKTGVDIGGAVS
+568 WFKEKTGVDISGAVS

-598 KAQKLFGKSESK
+598 KAQKLFGK

-631 DGWQLGQTSSYFE
+631 DGWQLGQTSALFE
-644 SGGRGAGVI
+644 TGGRGAGAI
-653 SSGRGDHGGKSYG
+653 SSGIGDFGGKSYG
-666 TYQLSSR
+666 TYQLSNKV
-673 AGTLQDFVKNG
+673 GTLQDFVKNG
-684 GYSDK
+684 GYADK
-689 LTAKVGT
+689 LTARAGSR
-696 AEFDEQWKD
+696 EFDEQWKA
-705 LAKNDPAFAQ
+705 LAENDPAFAQ

-720 IKRTHYDRAA
+720 IKRTHYDKAA
-730 SNLAMNGIDLSA
+730 ESLKGAGIDLA
-742 RGKAVQDMLWSTSV
+742 GRGKAVQDMLWSTSV

-761 DSMSGGTGLIRKAL
+761 NAAKGKGGAGIVAKAL
-775 AGRDAS
+775 GGRDAAS
-781 NMSDAEIIE
+781 MSDAEIIE
-790 AVQNYKLAN
+790 AVQNYKLVN
-799 NDRLFASSSE
+799 NDQLFASSSAK
-809 GVRKGTARRAALEK
+809 VRAGTAKRASAERDKLLALAGLEK
-823 ERLLKLNGFENGAQ
+823 GEQ
-837 NPAAKQVAQSAGLV
+837 NAANAATAKNLGLSA
-851 APEKE
+851 APEKPAAPE
-856 RSESDPEKAQAD
+856 YDREKAAAD
-868 AQAKM
+868 AQAKG
-873 LFAGTLDKT
+873 LFSGNLATA
-882 KTEAA
+882 KTEA
-887 NLDPLHR
+887 
-894 SFVKDLKG
+894 VKSSPVAMSAARLKD
-902 APKDFRP
+902 APKDDRP
-909 TVENSEKIA
+909 TIENAEKLKTYEARKKADENAQLREYMRRGADKKA
-918 ERHKERRSE
+918 EEVKGVDIIS
-927 AMEILHSQRRAAAE
+927 AYVGNRAALLD
-941 AKIRETEGV
+941 RQTREGV
-950 SEAYARRASERAAKD
+950 GGESPAVPKAVPDAA
-965 NFEASRP
+965 
-972 GKLRNSLVFV
+972 
-982 RNPEPA
+982 A
-988 QSAVAHTPRLAMPPA
+988 QAVSKTPRISTPAAPAIPSPA
-1003 PAVPP
+1003 PAPEVKSPI
-1008 PPPAPAMKA
+1008 
-1017 PLASND
+1017 ASNE

-1030 RLQNETPQDVKDRS
+1030 KVQSETAQDVRDRA

>member
-78 TPTAENRP
+78 TPTAEKRP

-114 EAAPQVKPQSR
+114 AAAPQVKPQSR

-279 DAWGDNGDEGW
+279 DAWGENEDEGW

-423 AGPVGTAIG
+423 AGPIGTAIG

-487 SVTTSISTAWTSV
+487 SVTTSIS
-500 TTTVRETWTGVTNS
+500 
-514 ISEAWTS
+514 
-521 VTTSISDA
+521 DA
-529 WGGLTESLRASWDA
+529 WSGLTESLRASWDA
-543 VMEPLTGFFDKAK
+543 VMEPLAGFFDKAK

-568 WLKEKTGVDIGGAVS
+568 WLKEKTGVDISGAVS

-631 DGWQLGQTSSYFE
+631 DGWQLGQTSALFE
-644 SGGRGAGVI
+644 TGGRGAGAI
-653 SSGRGDHGGKSYG
+653 SSGIGDFGGKSYG
-666 TYQLSSR
+666 TYQLSSKV
-673 AGTLQDFVKNG
+673 GTLQDFVKNG
-684 GYSDK
+684 GYADK
-689 LTAKVGT
+689 LTARAGSR
-696 AEFDEQWKD
+696 EFDEQWKA
-705 LAKNDPAFAQ
+705 LAENDPAFAQ

-720 IKRTHYDRAA
+720 IQRTHYDKAA
-730 SNLAMNGIDLSA
+730 ESLKGEGIDLSG

-761 DSMSGGTGLIRKAL
+761 NATKGKGGAGIVAKAL
-775 AGRDAS
+775 GGRDAAS
-781 NMSDAEIIE
+781 MSDAEIIE
-790 AVQNYKLAN
+790 AVQNYKLVN
-799 NDRLFASSSE
+799 NDQLFASSSAK
-809 GVRKGTARRAALEK
+809 VRAGTAKRASAERDKLLALAGLEK
-823 ERLLKLNGFENGAQ
+823 GEQ
-837 NPAAKQVAQSAGLV
+837 NAANAATAKNLGLSA
-851 APEKE
+851 APEKPAAPE
-856 RSESDPEKAQAD
+856 YDREKAAAD
-868 AQAKM
+868 AQAKG
-873 LFAGTLDKT
+873 LFSGNLATA
-882 KTEAA
+882 KTEA
-887 NLDPLHR
+887 
-894 SFVKDLKG
+894 VKSSPVAMSAARLKD
-902 APKDFRP
+902 APKDDRP
-909 TVENSEKIA
+909 TIENAEKLKTYEARKKADENAQLREYMRRGADKKA
-918 ERHKERRSE
+918 EEVKGVDIIS
-927 AMEILHSQRRAAAE
+927 AYVGNRAALLDRLTRE
-941 AKIRETEGV
+941 AKGDESPIVPKAVPDAAAQAV
-950 SEAYARRASERAAKD
+950 SK
-965 NFEASRP
+965 
-972 GKLRNSLVFV
+972 
-982 RNPEPA
+982 
-988 QSAVAHTPRLAMPPA
+988 TPRISTPAAPAIPSPA
-1003 PAVPP
+1003 PAPEVKSPI
-1008 PPPAPAMKA
+1008 
-1017 PLASND
+1017 ASNE

-1030 RLQNETPQDVKDRS
+1030 KVQSETAQDVRDRA

>member
-34 DTIEASVKSIERAI
+34 DTIEASVKSVERAI

-78 TPTAENRP
+78 TPTAEKRP

-114 EAAPQVKPQSR
+114 AAAPQVKPQSR
-125 AAANGPRTSAS
+125 AVANGPRTSAS

-279 DAWGDNGDEGW
+279 DAWGENEDEGW

-327 DIQGNGEGN
+327 DIQGNG
-336 GGGLFGGM
+336 GGLFGGM

-379 DSEGDANLTRAEKDQ
+379 GSEGDANLTRAEKDQ

-401 GAAGTIAGGFGG
+401 GAVGTIAGGFGG

-423 AGPVGTAIG
+423 AGPIGTAIG

-445 KAGDIVGETV
+445 EAGDIVGETV

-487 SVTTSISTAWTSV
+487 SVTTSIS
-500 TTTVRETWTGVTNS
+500 
-514 ISEAWTS
+514 
-521 VTTSISDA
+521 DA
-529 WGGLTESLRASWDA
+529 WSGLTESLRASWDA
-543 VMEPLTGFFDKAK
+543 VMEPLAGFFDKAK

-568 WLKEKTGVDIGGAVS
+568 WLKEKTGVDISGAVS

-631 DGWQLGQTSSYFE
+631 DGWQLGQTSALFE
-644 SGGRGAGVI
+644 TGGRGAGAI
-653 SSGRGDHGGKSYG
+653 SSGIGDFGGKSYG
-666 TYQLSSR
+666 TYQLSSKV
-673 AGTLQDFVKNG
+673 GTLQDFVKNG
-684 GYSDK
+684 GYADK
-689 LTAKVGT
+689 LTARAGSR
-696 AEFDEQWKD
+696 EFDEQWKA
-705 LAKNDPAFAQ
+705 LAENDPAFAQ

-720 IKRTHYDRAA
+720 IKRTHYDKAA
-730 SNLAMNGIDLSA
+730 ESLKGAGIDLA
-742 RGKAVQDMLWSTSV
+742 GRGKAVQDMLWSTSV

-761 DSMSGGTGLIRKAL
+761 NAAKGKGGAGIVAKAL
-775 AGRDAS
+775 GGRDAAS
-781 NMSDAEIIE
+781 MSDAEIIE
-790 AVQNYKLAN
+790 AVQNYKLVN
-799 NDRLFASSSE
+799 NDQLFASSSAK
-809 GVRKGTARRAALEK
+809 VRAGTAKRASVERDKLLALVGLEK
-823 ERLLKLNGFENGAQ
+823 GEQ
-837 NPAAKQVAQSAGLV
+837 NAANAATAKNLGLSA
-851 APEKE
+851 APEKPAAPE
-856 RSESDPEKAQAD
+856 YDREKAAAD
-868 AQAKM
+868 AQAKG
-873 LFAGTLDKT
+873 LFSGNLATA
-882 KTEAA
+882 KTEA
-887 NLDPLHR
+887 
-894 SFVKDLKG
+894 VKSSPVAMSAARLKD
-902 APKDFRP
+902 APKDDRP
-909 TVENSEKIA
+909 TIENAEKLKTYEARKKADENAQLREYMRRGADKKA
-918 ERHKERRSE
+918 EEVKGVDIIS
-927 AMEILHSQRRAAAE
+927 AYVGNRAALLD
-941 AKIRETEGV
+941 RQTREGV
-950 SEAYARRASERAAKD
+950 GGESPAVPKAVPDAA
-965 NFEASRP
+965 
-972 GKLRNSLVFV
+972 
-982 RNPEPA
+982 A
-988 QSAVAHTPRLAMPPA
+988 QAVSKTPRISTPAAPAIPSPA
-1003 PAVPP
+1003 PAPEVKSPI
-1008 PPPAPAMKA
+1008 
-1017 PLASND
+1017 ASNE

-1030 RLQNETPQDVKDRS
+1030 KVQSETAQDVRDRA

>member
-78 TPTAENRP
+78 TPTAEKRP

-114 EAAPQVKPQSR
+114 AAAPQVKPQSR

-169 RTEKAATGVTNP
+169 RTEKAATGVTA
-181 STGNAK
+181 SATGTK
-187 PATPRARKAAQAESE
+187 PATPRARKAAQTESE

-214 KGGKGDGGFFSGS
+214 KGGKGDGDFFSGS
-227 EAGREERSAA
+227 EAGREERSAS

-279 DAWGDNGDEGW
+279 DAWGENEDEGW

-327 DIQGNGEGN
+327 DIQGNGEDN

-353 VLMGLGKRIPIIGA
+353 VLMGLGKRIPLIGA

-379 DSEGDANLTRAEKDQ
+379 DSETDATLTRGEKDR

-455 GGWVTSLREADI
+455 GGWVASLREADI

-479 ASISAAWT
+479 ASISGAWT
-487 SVTTSISTAWTSV
+487 SVTTSISAAWTGV
-500 TTTVRETWTGVTNS
+500 TTTVRET
-514 ISEAWTS
+514 WTS

-529 WGGLTESLRASWDA
+529 WGGLTESLRTSWDA
-543 VMEPLTGFFDKAK
+543 VMEPLTGFFDRAK
-556 KGLSESLTGLND
+556 KGLSESLSGLND
-568 WLKEKTGVDIGGAVS
+568 WLKEKTGVDIGGAVT
-583 DMAASVS
+583 DMAATVS

-631 DGWQLGQTSSYFE
+631 DGWQLGQTSALFE
-644 SGGRGAGVI
+644 TGGRGAGAI
-653 SSGRGDHGGKSYG
+653 SSGIGDFGGKSYG
-666 TYQLSSR
+666 TYQLSSKV
-673 AGTLQDFVKNG
+673 GTLQDFVKNG
-684 GYSDK
+684 GYADK
-689 LTAKVGT
+689 LTARAGSR
-696 AEFDEQWKD
+696 EFDEQWKA
-705 LAKNDPAFAQ
+705 LAENDPAFAQ

-720 IKRTHYDRAA
+720 IQRTHYDKAA
-730 SNLAMNGIDLSA
+730 ESLKGEGIDLSG

-761 DSMSGGTGLIRKAL
+761 NATKGKGGAGIVAKAL
-775 AGRDAS
+775 GGRDAAS
-781 NMSDAEIIE
+781 MSDAEIIE
-790 AVQNYKLAN
+790 AVQNYKLVN
-799 NDRLFASSSE
+799 NDQLFASSSAK
-809 GVRKGTARRAALEK
+809 VRAGTAKRASAERDKLLALAGLEK
-823 ERLLKLNGFENGAQ
+823 GEQ
-837 NPAAKQVAQSAGLV
+837 NAANAATAKNLGLSA
-851 APEKE
+851 APEKPAAPE
-856 RSESDPEKAQAD
+856 YDREKAAAD
-868 AQAKM
+868 AQARG
-873 LFAGTLDKT
+873 LFSGNLATA
-882 KTEAA
+882 KTEA
-887 NLDPLHR
+887 
-894 SFVKDLKG
+894 VKSSPVAMSAARLKD
-902 APKDFRP
+902 APKDDRP
-909 TVENSEKIA
+909 TIENAEKLKTYEARKKADENAQLREYMRRGADKKA
-918 ERHKERRSE
+918 EEVKGVDIIS
-927 AMEILHSQRRAAAE
+927 AYVGNRAALLDRLTRE
-941 AKIRETEGV
+941 AKGDESPIVPKAVPDAAAQAV
-950 SEAYARRASERAAKD
+950 SK
-965 NFEASRP
+965 
-972 GKLRNSLVFV
+972 
-982 RNPEPA
+982 
-988 QSAVAHTPRLAMPPA
+988 TPRISTPAAPAIPSPA
-1003 PAVPP
+1003 PAPEVKSPI
-1008 PPPAPAMKA
+1008 
-1017 PLASND
+1017 ASNE

-1030 RLQNETPQDVKDRS
+1030 KVQSETAQDVRDRA

>member
-78 TPTAENRP
+78 TPTAEKRP

-114 EAAPQVKPQSR
+114 AAAPQVKPQSR

-202 TPKRDAKGRFIG
+202 TPKRDAKGRFIVKGG
-214 KGGKGDGGFFSGS
+214 KGDKGDGGFFSGS

-279 DAWGDNGDEGW
+279 DAWGENEDEGW

-327 DIQGNGEGN
+327 DIQSNGEGN

-367 ALAGLT
+367 ALAGLM

-423 AGPVGTAIG
+423 AGPIGTAIG

-487 SVTTSISTAWTSV
+487 SVTTSIS
-500 TTTVRETWTGVTNS
+500 
-514 ISEAWTS
+514 
-521 VTTSISDA
+521 DA

-543 VMEPLTGFFDKAK
+543 VMEPLAGFFDKAK

-568 WLKEKTGVDIGGAVS
+568 WFKEKTGVDISSTVS

-590 GAFSSAVD
+590 GAFSSAVN

-631 DGWQLGQTSSYFE
+631 DGWQLGQTSALFE
-644 SGGRGAGVI
+644 TGGRGAGAI
-653 SSGRGDHGGKSYG
+653 SSGIGDFGGKSYG
-666 TYQLSSR
+666 TYQLSSKV
-673 AGTLQDFVKNG
+673 GTLQDFVKNG
-684 GYSDK
+684 GYADK
-689 LTAKVGT
+689 LTARAGSR
-696 AEFDEQWKD
+696 EFDEQWKA
-705 LAKNDPAFAQ
+705 LAENDPAFAQ

-720 IKRTHYDRAA
+720 IKRTHYDKAA
-730 SNLAMNGIDLSA
+730 ESLKGAGIDLA
-742 RGKAVQDMLWSTSV
+742 GRGKAVQDMLWSTSV

-761 DSMSGGTGLIRKAL
+761 NAAKGKGGAGIVAKAL
-775 AGRDAS
+775 GGRDAAS
-781 NMSDAEIIE
+781 MSDAEIIE
-790 AVQNYKLAN
+790 AVQNYKLVN
-799 NDRLFASSSE
+799 NDQLFASSSAK
-809 GVRKGTARRAALEK
+809 VRAGTAKRASAERDKLLALAGLEK
-823 ERLLKLNGFENGAQ
+823 GEQ
-837 NPAAKQVAQSAGLV
+837 NAANAATAKNLGLSA
-851 APEKE
+851 APEKPAAPE
-856 RSESDPEKAQAD
+856 YDREKAAAD
-868 AQAKM
+868 AQAKG
-873 LFAGTLDKT
+873 LFSGNLATA
-882 KTEAA
+882 KTEA
-887 NLDPLHR
+887 
-894 SFVKDLKG
+894 VKFSPVAMSAARLKD
-902 APKDFRP
+902 APKDDRP
-909 TVENSEKIA
+909 TIENAEKLKTYEARKKADENAQLREYMRRGADKKA
-918 ERHKERRSE
+918 EEVKGVDIIS
-927 AMEILHSQRRAAAE
+927 AYVGNRAALLD
-941 AKIRETEGV
+941 RQTREGV
-950 SEAYARRASERAAKD
+950 GGESPAVPKAVPDAA
-965 NFEASRP
+965 
-972 GKLRNSLVFV
+972 
-982 RNPEPA
+982 A
-988 QSAVAHTPRLAMPPA
+988 QAVSKTPRISTPAAPAIPSPA
-1003 PAVPP
+1003 PAPEVKSPI
-1008 PPPAPAMKA
+1008 
-1017 PLASND
+1017 ASNE

-1030 RLQNETPQDVKDRS
+1030 KVQSETAQDVRDRA

>member
-78 TPTAENRP
+78 TPTAEKRP

-114 EAAPQVKPQSR
+114 AAAPQVKPQSR

-162 RAAAPNV
+162 RAAAPNA
-169 RTEKAATGVTNP
+169 RTEKAATGVTAP
-181 STGNAK
+181 ATGTK
-187 PATPRARKAAQAESE
+187 PATPRARKTAQTESE

-214 KGGKGDGGFFSGS
+214 KGGKGDGDFFSGS
-227 EAGREERSAA
+227 EAGREERSAS

-279 DAWGDNGDEGW
+279 DAWGENEDEGW

-300 FQKDQSAFNA
+300 FQMDQSAFNA

-327 DIQGNGEGN
+327 DIQSNGEGN

-394 KTGKAIG
+394 KTGKAIV

-423 AGPVGTAIG
+423 AGPIGTAIG

-487 SVTTSISTAWTSV
+487 SVTTSIS
-500 TTTVRETWTGVTNS
+500 
-514 ISEAWTS
+514 
-521 VTTSISDA
+521 DA
-529 WGGLTESLRASWDA
+529 WCGLTESLRASWDA
-543 VMEPLTGFFDKAK
+543 VMEPLAGFFDKAK

-568 WLKEKTGVDIGGAVS
+568 WFKEKTGVDISGAVS

-631 DGWQLGQTSSYFE
+631 DGWQLGQTSALFE
-644 SGGRGAGVI
+644 TGGRGAGAI
-653 SSGRGDHGGKSYG
+653 SSGIGDFGGKSYG
-666 TYQLSSR
+666 TYQLSSKV
-673 AGTLQDFVKNG
+673 GTLQDFVKNG
-684 GYSDK
+684 GYADK
-689 LTAKVGT
+689 LTARAGSR
-696 AEFDEQWKD
+696 EFDEQWKA
-705 LAKNDPAFAQ
+705 LAENDPAFAQ

-720 IKRTHYDRAA
+720 IKRTHYDKAA
-730 SNLAMNGIDLSA
+730 ESLKGAGIDLA
-742 RGKAVQDMLWSTSV
+742 GRGKAVQDMLWSTSV

-761 DSMSGGTGLIRKAL
+761 NAAKGKGGAGIVAKAL
-775 AGRDAS
+775 GGRDAAS
-781 NMSDAEIIE
+781 MSDAEIIE
-790 AVQNYKLAN
+790 AVQNYKLVN
-799 NDRLFASSSE
+799 NDQLFASSSAK
-809 GVRKGTARRAALEK
+809 VRAGTAKRASAERDKLLALAGLEK
-823 ERLLKLNGFENGAQ
+823 GEQ
-837 NPAAKQVAQSAGLV
+837 NAANAATAKNLGLSA
-851 APEKE
+851 APEKPAAPE
-856 RSESDPEKAQAD
+856 YDREKAAAD
-868 AQAKM
+868 AQAKG
-873 LFAGTLDKT
+873 LFSGNLATA
-882 KTEAA
+882 KTEA
-887 NLDPLHR
+887 
-894 SFVKDLKG
+894 VKFSPVAMSAARLKD
-902 APKDFRP
+902 APKDDRP
-909 TVENSEKIA
+909 TIENAEKLKTYESRKKADENAQLREYMRRGADKKA
-918 ERHKERRSE
+918 EEVKGVDIIS
-927 AMEILHSQRRAAAE
+927 AYVGNRAALLD
-941 AKIRETEGV
+941 RQTREGV
-950 SEAYARRASERAAKD
+950 GGESPAVPKAVPDAA
-965 NFEASRP
+965 
-972 GKLRNSLVFV
+972 
-982 RNPEPA
+982 A
-988 QSAVAHTPRLAMPPA
+988 QAVSKTPRISTPAAPAIPSPA
-1003 PAVPP
+1003 PAPEVKSPI
-1008 PPPAPAMKA
+1008 
-1017 PLASND
+1017 ASNE

-1030 RLQNETPQDVKDRS
+1030 KVQSETAQDVRDRA

>member
-34 DTIEASVKSIERAI
+34 DTIEASVKTIERAI

-61 REARTPG
+61 REAHTPG
-68 NERTHTKQPI
+68 NELTHTKQI
-78 TPTAENRP
+78 TPTAEKRP
-86 KGERGGGS
+86 TGERGGGS

-100 RHPVSPDGSNGNTT
+100 RHPVSPDGSNGNSTA
-114 EAAPQVKPQSR
+114 AAPQVKPQSR

-152 AGARGASPRL
+152 AVARGASPRL

-279 DAWGDNGDEGW
+279 DAWGENEDEGW

-327 DIQGNGEGN
+327 DIQSNGEGN

-455 GGWVTSLREADI
+455 GGWVASLREADI

-479 ASISAAWT
+479 ASISGAWT
-487 SVTTSISTAWTSV
+487 SVTTSISAAWTGV
-500 TTTVRETWTGVTNS
+500 TTTVRETWT
-514 ISEAWTS
+514 S
-521 VTTSISDA
+521 VTTFISDA
-529 WGGLTESLRASWDA
+529 WGGLTESLRTSWDA
-543 VMEPLTGFFDKAK
+543 VMEPLTGFFDRAK
-556 KGLSESLTGLND
+556 KGLSESLSGLND
-568 WLKEKTGVDIGGAVS
+568 WLKEKTGVDIGGAVT
-583 DMAASVS
+583 DMAATVS

-631 DGWQLGQTSSYFE
+631 DGWQLGQTSALFE
-644 SGGRGAGVI
+644 TGGRGAGAI
-653 SSGRGDHGGKSYG
+653 SSGIGDFGGKSYG
-666 TYQLSSR
+666 TYQLSSKV
-673 AGTLQDFVKNG
+673 GTLQDFVKNG
-684 GYSDK
+684 GYADK
-689 LTAKVGT
+689 LTARAGSR
-696 AEFDEQWKD
+696 EFDEQWKA
-705 LAKNDPAFAQ
+705 LAENDPAFAQ

-720 IKRTHYDRAA
+720 IKRTHYDKAA
-730 SNLAMNGIDLSA
+730 ESLKGAGIDLA
-742 RGKAVQDMLWSTSV
+742 GRGKAVQDMLWSTSV

-761 DSMSGGTGLIRKAL
+761 NAAKGKGGAGIVAKAL
-775 AGRDAS
+775 GGRDAAS
-781 NMSDAEIIE
+781 MSDAEIIE
-790 AVQNYKLAN
+790 AVQNYKLVN
-799 NDRLFASSSE
+799 NDQLFASSSAK
-809 GVRKGTARRAALEK
+809 VRAGTAKRASAERDKLLALAGLEK
-823 ERLLKLNGFENGAQ
+823 GEQ
-837 NPAAKQVAQSAGLV
+837 NAANAATAKNLGLSA
-851 APEKE
+851 APEKPAAPE
-856 RSESDPEKAQAD
+856 YDREKAAAD
-868 AQAKM
+868 AQAKG
-873 LFAGTLDKT
+873 LFSGSLATA
-882 KTEAA
+882 KTEA
-887 NLDPLHR
+887 
-894 SFVKDLKG
+894 VKSSPVAMSAARLKD
-902 APKDFRP
+902 APKDDRP
-909 TVENSEKIA
+909 TIENAEKLKTYEARKKADENAQLREYMRRGADKKA
-918 ERHKERRSE
+918 EEVKGVDIIS
-927 AMEILHSQRRAAAE
+927 AYVGNRAALLD
-941 AKIRETEGV
+941 RQTREGV
-950 SEAYARRASERAAKD
+950 GGESPAVPKAVPDAA
-965 NFEASRP
+965 
-972 GKLRNSLVFV
+972 
-982 RNPEPA
+982 A
-988 QSAVAHTPRLAMPPA
+988 QAVSKTPRISTPAAPAIPSPA
-1003 PAVPP
+1003 PAPEVKSPI
-1008 PPPAPAMKA
+1008 
-1017 PLASND
+1017 ASNE

-1030 RLQNETPQDVKDRS
+1030 KVQSETAQDVRDRA

>member
-61 REARTPG
+61 HEARTPG

-78 TPTAENRP
+78 TPTAEKRP

-114 EAAPQVKPQSR
+114 AAAPQVKPQSR

-202 TPKRDAKGRFIG
+202 TPKRDAKGRFIVKGG
-214 KGGKGDGGFFSGS
+214 KGGKGDKGDGGFFSGS

-279 DAWGDNGDEGW
+279 DAWGENEDEGW

-327 DIQGNGEGN
+327 DIQSNGEGN

-423 AGPVGTAIG
+423 AGPIGTAIG

-487 SVTTSISTAWTSV
+487 SVTTSIS
-500 TTTVRETWTGVTNS
+500 
-514 ISEAWTS
+514 
-521 VTTSISDA
+521 DA

-543 VMEPLTGFFDKAK
+543 VMEPLAGFFDKAK

-568 WLKEKTGVDIGGAVS
+568 WFKEKTGVDISGAVS

-598 KAQKLFGKSESK
+598 KAQKLFGK

-631 DGWQLGQTSSYFE
+631 DGWQLGQTSALFE
-644 SGGRGAGVI
+644 TGGRGAGAI
-653 SSGRGDHGGKSYG
+653 SSGIGDFGGKSYG
-666 TYQLSSR
+666 TYQLSSKV
-673 AGTLQDFVKNG
+673 GTLQDFVKNG
-684 GYSDK
+684 GYADK
-689 LTAKVGT
+689 LTARAGSR
-696 AEFDEQWKD
+696 EFDEQWKA
-705 LAKNDPAFAQ
+705 LAENDPAFAQ

-720 IKRTHYDRAA
+720 IQRTHYDKAA
-730 SNLAMNGIDLSA
+730 ESLKGEGIDLSG

-761 DSMSGGTGLIRKAL
+761 NATKGKGGAGIVAKAL
-775 AGRDAS
+775 GGRDAAS
-781 NMSDAEIIE
+781 MSDAEIIE
-790 AVQNYKLAN
+790 AVQNYKLVN
-799 NDRLFASSSE
+799 NDQLFASSSAK
-809 GVRKGTARRAALEK
+809 VRAGTAKRASAERDKLLALAGLEK
-823 ERLLKLNGFENGAQ
+823 GEQ
-837 NPAAKQVAQSAGLV
+837 NAANAATAKNLGLSA
-851 APEKE
+851 APEKPAAPE
-856 RSESDPEKAQAD
+856 YDREKAAAD
-868 AQAKM
+868 AQAKG
-873 LFAGTLDKT
+873 LFSGNLATA
-882 KTEAA
+882 KTEA
-887 NLDPLHR
+887 
-894 SFVKDLKG
+894 VKFSPVAMSAARLKD
-902 APKDFRP
+902 APKDDRP
-909 TVENSEKIA
+909 TIENAEKLKTYEARKKADENAQLREYMRRGADKKA
-918 ERHKERRSE
+918 EEVKGVDIIS
-927 AMEILHSQRRAAAE
+927 AYVGNRAALLD
-941 AKIRETEGV
+941 RQTREGV
-950 SEAYARRASERAAKD
+950 GGESPAVPKAVPDAA
-965 NFEASRP
+965 
-972 GKLRNSLVFV
+972 
-982 RNPEPA
+982 A
-988 QSAVAHTPRLAMPPA
+988 QAVSKTPRISTPAAPAIPSPA
-1003 PAVPP
+1003 PAPEVKSPI
-1008 PPPAPAMKA
+1008 
-1017 PLASND
+1017 ASNE

-1030 RLQNETPQDVKDRS
+1030 KVQSETAQDVRDRA

>member
-78 TPTAENRP
+78 TPTAEKRP

-114 EAAPQVKPQSR
+114 AAAPQVKPQSR

-214 KGGKGDGGFFSGS
+214 KGDKGDGGFFSGS

-263 INEVAAPV
+263 INEVSAPV

-279 DAWGDNGDEGW
+279 DAWGENEDEGW

-327 DIQGNGEGN
+327 DIQSQSN

-423 AGPVGTAIG
+423 AGPIGTAIG

-487 SVTTSISTAWTSV
+487 SVTTSIS
-500 TTTVRETWTGVTNS
+500 
-514 ISEAWTS
+514 
-521 VTTSISDA
+521 DA
-529 WGGLTESLRASWDA
+529 WSGLTESLRASWDA
-543 VMEPLTGFFDKAK
+543 VMEPLAGFFDKAK

-568 WLKEKTGVDIGGAVS
+568 WLKEKTGVDISGAVS

-631 DGWQLGQTSSYFE
+631 DGWQLGQTSALFE
-644 SGGRGAGVI
+644 TGGRGAGAI
-653 SSGRGDHGGKSYG
+653 SSGIGDFGGKSYG
-666 TYQLSSR
+666 TYQLSSKV
-673 AGTLQDFVKNG
+673 GTLQDFVKNG
-684 GYSDK
+684 GYADK
-689 LTAKVGT
+689 LTARAGSR
-696 AEFDEQWKD
+696 EFDEQWKA
-705 LAKNDPAFAQ
+705 LAENDPAFAQ

-720 IKRTHYDRAA
+720 IQRTHYDKAA
-730 SNLAMNGIDLSA
+730 ESLKGEGIDLSG

-761 DSMSGGTGLIRKAL
+761 NATKGKGGAGIVAKAL
-775 AGRDAS
+775 GGRDAAS
-781 NMSDAEIIE
+781 MSDAEIIE
-790 AVQNYKLAN
+790 AVQNYKLVN
-799 NDRLFASSSE
+799 NDQLFASSSAK
-809 GVRKGTARRAALEK
+809 VRAGTAKRASAERDKLLALAGLEK
-823 ERLLKLNGFENGAQ
+823 GEQ
-837 NPAAKQVAQSAGLV
+837 NAANAATAKNLGLSA
-851 APEKE
+851 APEKPAAPE
-856 RSESDPEKAQAD
+856 YDREKAAAD
-868 AQAKM
+868 AQAKG
-873 LFAGTLDKT
+873 LFSGNLATA
-882 KTEAA
+882 KTEA
-887 NLDPLHR
+887 
-894 SFVKDLKG
+894 VKSSPVAMSAARLKD
-902 APKDFRP
+902 APKDDRP
-909 TVENSEKIA
+909 TIENAEKLKTYEARKMADENAQLREYMRRGADKKA
-918 ERHKERRSE
+918 EEVKGVDIIS
-927 AMEILHSQRRAAAE
+927 AYVGNRAALLD
-941 AKIRETEGV
+941 RQTREGV
-950 SEAYARRASERAAKD
+950 GGESPAVPKAVPDAA
-965 NFEASRP
+965 
-972 GKLRNSLVFV
+972 
-982 RNPEPA
+982 A
-988 QSAVAHTPRLAMPPA
+988 QAVSKTPRISTPAAPAIPSPA
-1003 PAVPP
+1003 PAPEVKSPI
-1008 PPPAPAMKA
+1008 
-1017 PLASND
+1017 ASNE

-1030 RLQNETPQDVKDRS
+1030 KVQSETAQDVRDRA

>member
-34 DTIEASVKSIERAI
+34 DTIEASVKSVERAI

-78 TPTAENRP
+78 TPTAEKRP

-100 RHPVSPDGSNGNTT
+100 RHPVSLDGSNGNTT
-114 EAAPQVKPQSR
+114 AAAPQVKPQSR

-187 PATPRARKAAQAESE
+187 PATPRARKAAQTESE

-279 DAWGDNGDEGW
+279 DAWGENEDEGW

-379 DSEGDANLTRAEKDQ
+379 GSEGDANLTRAEKDQ

-423 AGPVGTAIG
+423 AGPIGTAIG

-487 SVTTSISTAWTSV
+487 SVTTSIS
-500 TTTVRETWTGVTNS
+500 
-514 ISEAWTS
+514 
-521 VTTSISDA
+521 DA
-529 WGGLTESLRASWDA
+529 WSGLTESLRASWDA
-543 VMEPLTGFFDKAK
+543 VMEPLAGFFDKAK

-568 WLKEKTGVDIGGAVS
+568 WFKEKTGVDISGAVS

-631 DGWQLGQTSSYFE
+631 DGWQLGQTSALFE
-644 SGGRGAGVI
+644 TGGRGAGAI
-653 SSGRGDHGGKSYG
+653 SSGIGDFGGKSYG
-666 TYQLSSR
+666 TYQLSSKV
-673 AGTLQDFVKNG
+673 GTLQDFVKNG
-684 GYSDK
+684 GYADK
-689 LTAKVGT
+689 LTARAGSR
-696 AEFDEQWKD
+696 EFDEQWKA
-705 LAKNDPAFAQ
+705 LAENDPAFAQ

-720 IKRTHYDRAA
+720 IKRTHYDKAA
-730 SNLAMNGIDLSA
+730 ESLKGEGIDLSG

-761 DSMSGGTGLIRKAL
+761 NATKGKGGAGIVAKAL
-775 AGRDAS
+775 GGRDAAS
-781 NMSDAEIIE
+781 MSDAEIIE
-790 AVQNYKLAN
+790 AVQNYKLVN
-799 NDRLFASSSE
+799 NDQLFASSSAK
-809 GVRKGTARRAALEK
+809 VRAGTAKRASAERDKLLALAGLEK
-823 ERLLKLNGFENGAQ
+823 GEQ
-837 NPAAKQVAQSAGLV
+837 NAANAATAKNLGLSA
-851 APEKE
+851 APEKPAAPE
-856 RSESDPEKAQAD
+856 YDREKAAAD
-868 AQAKM
+868 AQAKG
-873 LFAGTLDKT
+873 LFSGNLATA
-882 KTEAA
+882 KTEA
-887 NLDPLHR
+887 
-894 SFVKDLKG
+894 VKSSPVAMSAARLKD
-902 APKDFRP
+902 APKDDRP
-909 TVENSEKIA
+909 TIENAEKLKTYEARKKADENAQLREYMRRGADKKA
-918 ERHKERRSE
+918 EEVKGVDIIS
-927 AMEILHSQRRAAAE
+927 AYVGNRAALLD
-941 AKIRETEGV
+941 RQTREGV
-950 SEAYARRASERAAKD
+950 GGESPAVPKAVPDAA
-965 NFEASRP
+965 
-972 GKLRNSLVFV
+972 
-982 RNPEPA
+982 A
-988 QSAVAHTPRLAMPPA
+988 QAVSKTPRISTPAAPAIPSPA
-1003 PAVPP
+1003 PAPEVKSPI
-1008 PPPAPAMKA
+1008 
-1017 PLASND
+1017 ASNE

-1030 RLQNETPQDVKDRS
+1030 KVQSETAQDVRDRA

>member
-24 SDLDDIRDSL
+24 SGLDDIRDSL
-34 DTIEASVKSIERAI
+34 DTIEASVKSVERAI

-78 TPTAENRP
+78 TPTAEKRP

-114 EAAPQVKPQSR
+114 AAAPQVKPQSR

-146 DSHKPT
+146 DSQNPT
-152 AGARGASPRL
+152 ADTGGASPRL
-162 RAAAPNV
+162 RAAAPNA
-169 RTEKAATGVTNP
+169 RTEKAATGVTAP
-181 STGNAK
+181 ATGTK
-187 PATPRARKAAQAESE
+187 PATPRARKAAQTESE

-279 DAWGDNGDEGW
+279 DAWGENEDEGW

-327 DIQGNGEGN
+327 DIQSNGEGN

-423 AGPVGTAIG
+423 AGPIGTAIG

-487 SVTTSISTAWTSV
+487 SVTTSIS
-500 TTTVRETWTGVTNS
+500 
-514 ISEAWTS
+514 
-521 VTTSISDA
+521 DA

-543 VMEPLTGFFDKAK
+543 VMEPLAGFFDKAK

-568 WLKEKTGVDIGGAVS
+568 WFKEKTGVDISGAVS

-598 KAQKLFGKSESK
+598 KAQKLFGK

-631 DGWQLGQTSSYFE
+631 DGWQLGQTSALFE
-644 SGGRGAGVI
+644 TGGRGAGAI
-653 SSGRGDHGGKSYG
+653 SSGIGDFGGKSYG
-666 TYQLSSR
+666 TYQLSSKV
-673 AGTLQDFVKNG
+673 GTLQDFVKNG
-684 GYSDK
+684 GYADK
-689 LTAKVGT
+689 LTARAGSR
-696 AEFDEQWKD
+696 EFDEQWKA
-705 LAKNDPAFAQ
+705 LAENDPAFAQ

-720 IKRTHYDRAA
+720 IKRTHYDKAA
-730 SNLAMNGIDLSA
+730 ESLKGAGIDLA
-742 RGKAVQDMLWSTSV
+742 GRGKAVQDMLWSTSV

-761 DSMSGGTGLIRKAL
+761 NAAKGKGGAGIVAKAL
-775 AGRDAS
+775 GGRDAAS
-781 NMSDAEIIE
+781 MSDAEIIE
-790 AVQNYKLAN
+790 AVQNYKLVN
-799 NDRLFASSSE
+799 NDQLFASSSAK
-809 GVRKGTARRAALEK
+809 VRAGTAKRASAERDKLLALAGLEK
-823 ERLLKLNGFENGAQ
+823 GEQ
-837 NPAAKQVAQSAGLV
+837 NAANAATAKNLGLSA
-851 APEKE
+851 APEKPAAPE
-856 RSESDPEKAQAD
+856 YDREKAAAD
-868 AQAKM
+868 AQAKG
-873 LFAGTLDKT
+873 LFSGDLATA
-882 KTEAA
+882 KTEA
-887 NLDPLHR
+887 
-894 SFVKDLKG
+894 VKSSPVAMSAARLKD
-902 APKDFRP
+902 APKDDRP
-909 TVENSEKIA
+909 TIENAEKLKTYEARKKADENAQLREYMRRGADKKA
-918 ERHKERRSE
+918 EEVKGVDIIS
-927 AMEILHSQRRAAAE
+927 AYVGNRAALLD
-941 AKIRETEGV
+941 RQTREGV
-950 SEAYARRASERAAKD
+950 GGESPAVPKAVPDAA
-965 NFEASRP
+965 
-972 GKLRNSLVFV
+972 
-982 RNPEPA
+982 A
-988 QSAVAHTPRLAMPPA
+988 QAVSKTPRISTPAAPAIPSPA
-1003 PAVPP
+1003 PAPEVKSPI
-1008 PPPAPAMKA
+1008 
-1017 PLASND
+1017 ASNE

-1030 RLQNETPQDVKDRS
+1030 KVQSETAQDVRDRA

>member
-34 DTIEASVKSIERAI
+34 DTIEASVKSVERAI

-78 TPTAENRP
+78 TPPAEKRP

-114 EAAPQVKPQSR
+114 AAAPQVKPQSR

-202 TPKRDAKGRFIG
+202 TPKRDAKERFIG

-279 DAWGDNGDEGW
+279 DAWGENEDEGW

-379 DSEGDANLTRAEKDQ
+379 GSEGDANLTRAEKDQ

-423 AGPVGTAIG
+423 AGPIGTAIG

-487 SVTTSISTAWTSV
+487 SVTTSIS
-500 TTTVRETWTGVTNS
+500 
-514 ISEAWTS
+514 
-521 VTTSISDA
+521 DA
-529 WGGLTESLRASWDA
+529 WSGLTESLRASWDA
-543 VMEPLTGFFDKAK
+543 VMEPLAGFFDKAK

-568 WLKEKTGVDIGGAVS
+568 WLKEKTGVDISGAVS

-631 DGWQLGQTSSYFE
+631 DGWQLGQTSALFE
-644 SGGRGAGVI
+644 TGGRGAGAI
-653 SSGRGDHGGKSYG
+653 SSGIGDFGGKSYG
-666 TYQLSSR
+666 AYQLSSKV
-673 AGTLQDFVKNG
+673 GTLQDFVKNG
-684 GYSDK
+684 GYADK
-689 LTAKVGT
+689 LTARAGSR
-696 AEFDEQWKD
+696 EFDEQWKA
-705 LAKNDPAFAQ
+705 LAENDPAFAQ

-720 IKRTHYDRAA
+720 IQRTHYDKAA
-730 SNLAMNGIDLSA
+730 ESLKGEGIDLSG

-761 DSMSGGTGLIRKAL
+761 NATKGKGGAGIVAKAL
-775 AGRDAS
+775 GGRDAAS
-781 NMSDAEIIE
+781 MSDAEIIE
-790 AVQNYKLAN
+790 AVQNYKLVN
-799 NDRLFASSSE
+799 NDQLFASSSAK
-809 GVRKGTARRAALEK
+809 VRAGTAKRASAERDKLLALAGLEK
-823 ERLLKLNGFENGAQ
+823 GEQ
-837 NPAAKQVAQSAGLV
+837 NAANAATAKNLGLSA
-851 APEKE
+851 APEKPAAPE
-856 RSESDPEKAQAD
+856 YDREKAAAD
-868 AQAKM
+868 AQAKG
-873 LFAGTLDKT
+873 LFSGNLATA
-882 KTEAA
+882 KTEA
-887 NLDPLHR
+887 
-894 SFVKDLKG
+894 VKFSPVAMSAARLKD
-902 APKDFRP
+902 APKDDRP
-909 TVENSEKIA
+909 TIENAEKLKTYEARKKADENAQLREYMRRGADKKA
-918 ERHKERRSE
+918 EEVKGVDIIS
-927 AMEILHSQRRAAAE
+927 AYVGNRAALLD
-941 AKIRETEGV
+941 RQTREGV
-950 SEAYARRASERAAKD
+950 GGESPAVPKAVPDAA
-965 NFEASRP
+965 
-972 GKLRNSLVFV
+972 
-982 RNPEPA
+982 A
-988 QSAVAHTPRLAMPPA
+988 QAVSKTPRISTPAAPAIPSPA
-1003 PAVPP
+1003 PAPEVKSPI
-1008 PPPAPAMKA
+1008 
-1017 PLASND
+1017 ASNE

-1030 RLQNETPQDVKDRS
+1030 KVQSETAQDVRDRA

>member
-78 TPTAENRP
+78 TPTAEKRP

-114 EAAPQVKPQSR
+114 AAAPQVKPQSR

-187 PATPRARKAAQAESE
+187 PATPRARKAAQAESG
-202 TPKRDAKGRFIG
+202 TPKRDAKGRFIV

-279 DAWGDNGDEGW
+279 DAWGENEDEGW

-327 DIQGNGEGN
+327 DIQSNGEGN

-401 GAAGTIAGGFGG
+401 GAVGTIAGGFGG

-423 AGPVGTAIG
+423 AGPIGTAIG

-487 SVTTSISTAWTSV
+487 SVTTSIS
-500 TTTVRETWTGVTNS
+500 
-514 ISEAWTS
+514 
-521 VTTSISDA
+521 DA

-543 VMEPLTGFFDKAK
+543 VMEPLAGFFDKAK

-568 WLKEKTGVDIGGAVS
+568 WFKEKTGVDISGAVS

-598 KAQKLFGKSESK
+598 KAQKLFGK

-631 DGWQLGQTSSYFE
+631 DGWQLGQTSALFE
-644 SGGRGAGVI
+644 TSGRGAGAI
-653 SSGRGDHGGKSYG
+653 SSGIGDFGGKSYG
-666 TYQLSSR
+666 TYQLSSKV
-673 AGTLQDFVKNG
+673 GTLQDFVKNG
-684 GYSDK
+684 GYADK
-689 LTAKVGT
+689 LTARAGSR
-696 AEFDEQWKD
+696 EFDEQWKA
-705 LAKNDPAFAQ
+705 LAENDPAFAQ

-720 IKRTHYDRAA
+720 IKRTHYDKAA
-730 SNLAMNGIDLSA
+730 ESLKGAGIDLA
-742 RGKAVQDMLWSTSV
+742 GRGKAVQDMLWSTSV

-761 DSMSGGTGLIRKAL
+761 NAAKGKGGAGIVAKAL
-775 AGRDAS
+775 GGRDAAS
-781 NMSDAEIIE
+781 MSDAEIIE
-790 AVQNYKLAN
+790 AVQNYKLVN
-799 NDRLFASSSE
+799 NDQLFASSSAK
-809 GVRKGTARRAALEK
+809 VRAGTAKRASAERDKLLALAGLEK
-823 ERLLKLNGFENGAQ
+823 GEQ
-837 NPAAKQVAQSAGLV
+837 NAANAATAKNLGLSA
-851 APEKE
+851 APEKPAAPE
-856 RSESDPEKAQAD
+856 YDREKAAAD
-868 AQAKM
+868 AQAKG
-873 LFAGTLDKT
+873 LFSGNLATA
-882 KTEAA
+882 KTEA
-887 NLDPLHR
+887 
-894 SFVKDLKG
+894 VKFSPVAMSAARLKD
-902 APKDFRP
+902 APKDDRP
-909 TVENSEKIA
+909 TIENAEKLKTYEARKKADENAQLREYMRRGADKKA
-918 ERHKERRSE
+918 EEVKGVDIIS
-927 AMEILHSQRRAAAE
+927 AYVGNRAALLD
-941 AKIRETEGV
+941 RQTREGV
-950 SEAYARRASERAAKD
+950 GGESPAVPKAVPDAA
-965 NFEASRP
+965 
-972 GKLRNSLVFV
+972 
-982 RNPEPA
+982 A
-988 QSAVAHTPRLAMPPA
+988 QAVSKTPRISTPAAPAIPSPA
-1003 PAVPP
+1003 PAPEVKSPI
-1008 PPPAPAMKA
+1008 
-1017 PLASND
+1017 ASNE

-1030 RLQNETPQDVKDRS
+1030 KVQSETAQDVRDRA

>member
-34 DTIEASVKSIERAI
+34 DTIEASVKSVERAI

-78 TPTAENRP
+78 TPTAEKRP

-114 EAAPQVKPQSR
+114 AAAQQVKPQSR
-125 AAANGPRTSAS
+125 AAANGPRTSAG

-146 DSHKPT
+146 DSQNPT
-152 AGARGASPRL
+152 ADTGGASPRL
-162 RAAAPNV
+162 RAAAPNA
-169 RTEKAATGVTNP
+169 RTEKAATGVTAP
-181 STGNAK
+181 ATGTK
-187 PATPRARKAAQAESE
+187 PATPRARKAAQTESE

-214 KGGKGDGGFFSGS
+214 KGGKGDGDFFSGS
-227 EAGREERSAA
+227 EAGREERSAS

-279 DAWGDNGDEGW
+279 DAWGENEDEGW

-327 DIQGNGEGN
+327 DIQGNG
-336 GGGLFGGM
+336 GGLFGGM

-379 DSEGDANLTRAEKDQ
+379 GSEGDANLTRAEKDQ

-401 GAAGTIAGGFGG
+401 GAVGTIAGGFGG

-423 AGPVGTAIG
+423 AGPIGTAIG

-445 KAGDIVGETV
+445 EAGDIVGETV

-487 SVTTSISTAWTSV
+487 SVTTSIS
-500 TTTVRETWTGVTNS
+500 
-514 ISEAWTS
+514 
-521 VTTSISDA
+521 DA
-529 WGGLTESLRASWDA
+529 WSGLTESLRASWDA
-543 VMEPLTGFFDKAK
+543 VMEPLAGFFDKAK

-568 WLKEKTGVDIGGAVS
+568 WLKEKTGVDISGAVS

-631 DGWQLGQTSSYFE
+631 DGWQLGQTSALFE
-644 SGGRGAGVI
+644 TGGRGAGAI
-653 SSGRGDHGGKSYG
+653 SSGIGDFGGKSYG
-666 TYQLSSR
+666 TYQLSSKV
-673 AGTLQDFVKNG
+673 GTLQDFVKNG
-684 GYSDK
+684 GYADK
-689 LTAKVGT
+689 LTARAGSR
-696 AEFDEQWKD
+696 EFDEQWKA
-705 LAKNDPAFAQ
+705 LAENDPAFAQ

-720 IKRTHYDRAA
+720 IQRTHYDKAA
-730 SNLAMNGIDLSA
+730 ESLKGEGIDLSG

-761 DSMSGGTGLIRKAL
+761 NATKGKGGAGIVAKAL
-775 AGRDAS
+775 GGRDAAS
-781 NMSDAEIIE
+781 MSDAEIIE
-790 AVQNYKLAN
+790 AVQNYKLVN
-799 NDRLFASSSE
+799 NDQLFASSSAK
-809 GVRKGTARRAALEK
+809 VRAGTAKRASAERDKLLALAGLEK
-823 ERLLKLNGFENGAQ
+823 GEQ
-837 NPAAKQVAQSAGLV
+837 NAANAATAKNLGLSA
-851 APEKE
+851 APEKPAAPE
-856 RSESDPEKAQAD
+856 YDREKAAAD
-868 AQAKM
+868 AQAKG
-873 LFAGTLDKT
+873 LFSGNLATA
-882 KTEAA
+882 KTEA
-887 NLDPLHR
+887 
-894 SFVKDLKG
+894 VKFSPVAMSAARLKD
-902 APKDFRP
+902 APKDDRP
-909 TVENSEKIA
+909 TIENAEKLKTYEARKKADENAQLREYMRRGADKKA
-918 ERHKERRSE
+918 EEVKGVDIIS
-927 AMEILHSQRRAAAE
+927 AYVGNRAALLD
-941 AKIRETEGV
+941 RQTREGV
-950 SEAYARRASERAAKD
+950 GGESPAVPKAVPDAA
-965 NFEASRP
+965 
-972 GKLRNSLVFV
+972 
-982 RNPEPA
+982 A
-988 QSAVAHTPRLAMPPA
+988 QAVSKTPRISTPAAPAIPSPA
-1003 PAVPP
+1003 PAPEVKSPI
-1008 PPPAPAMKA
+1008 
-1017 PLASND
+1017 ASNE

-1030 RLQNETPQDVKDRS
+1030 KVQSETAQDVRDRA

>member
-34 DTIEASVKSIERAI
+34 DTIEASVKSVERAI

-78 TPTAENRP
+78 TPPAEKRP

-114 EAAPQVKPQSR
+114 AAAPQVKPQSR

-162 RAAAPNV
+162 RAVAPNV

-279 DAWGDNGDEGW
+279 DAWGENEDEGW

-379 DSEGDANLTRAEKDQ
+379 GSEGDANLTRAEKDQ

-423 AGPVGTAIG
+423 AGPIGTAIG

-487 SVTTSISTAWTSV
+487 SVTTSIS
-500 TTTVRETWTGVTNS
+500 
-514 ISEAWTS
+514 
-521 VTTSISDA
+521 DA
-529 WGGLTESLRASWDA
+529 WSGLTESLRASWDA
-543 VMEPLTGFFDKAK
+543 VMEPLAGFFDKAK

-568 WLKEKTGVDIGGAVS
+568 WLKEKTGVDISGAVS

-631 DGWQLGQTSSYFE
+631 DGWQLGQTSALFE
-644 SGGRGAGVI
+644 TGGRGAGAI
-653 SSGRGDHGGKSYG
+653 SSGIGDFGGKSYG
-666 TYQLSSR
+666 AYQLSSKV
-673 AGTLQDFVKNG
+673 GTLQDFVKNG
-684 GYSDK
+684 GYADK
-689 LTAKVGT
+689 LTARAGSR
-696 AEFDEQWKD
+696 EFDEQWKA
-705 LAKNDPAFAQ
+705 LAENDPAFAQ

-720 IKRTHYDRAA
+720 IQRTHYDKAA
-730 SNLAMNGIDLSA
+730 ESLKGEGIDLSG

-761 DSMSGGTGLIRKAL
+761 NATKGKGGAGIVAKAL
-775 AGRDAS
+775 GGRDAAS
-781 NMSDAEIIE
+781 MSDAEIIE
-790 AVQNYKLAN
+790 AVQNYKLVN
-799 NDRLFASSSE
+799 NDQLFASSSAK
-809 GVRKGTARRAALEK
+809 VRAGTAKRASAERDKLLALAGLEK
-823 ERLLKLNGFENGAQ
+823 GEQ
-837 NPAAKQVAQSAGLV
+837 NAANAATAKNLGLSA
-851 APEKE
+851 APEKPAAPE
-856 RSESDPEKAQAD
+856 YDREKAAAD
-868 AQAKM
+868 AQAKG
-873 LFAGTLDKT
+873 LFSGNLATA
-882 KTEAA
+882 KTEA
-887 NLDPLHR
+887 
-894 SFVKDLKG
+894 VKFSPVAMSAARLKD
-902 APKDFRP
+902 APKDDRP
-909 TVENSEKIA
+909 TIENAEKLKTYEARKKADENAQLREYMRRGADKKA
-918 ERHKERRSE
+918 EEVKGVDIIS
-927 AMEILHSQRRAAAE
+927 AYVGNRAALLD
-941 AKIRETEGV
+941 RQTREGV
-950 SEAYARRASERAAKD
+950 GGESPAVPKAVPDAA
-965 NFEASRP
+965 
-972 GKLRNSLVFV
+972 
-982 RNPEPA
+982 A
-988 QSAVAHTPRLAMPPA
+988 QAVSKTPRISTPAAPAIPSPA
-1003 PAVPP
+1003 PAPEVKSPI
-1008 PPPAPAMKA
+1008 
-1017 PLASND
+1017 ASNE

-1030 RLQNETPQDVKDRS
+1030 KVQSETAQDVRDRA

>member
-78 TPTAENRP
+78 TPTAEKRP

-94 ATGAAR
+94 ATGTAR

-114 EAAPQVKPQSR
+114 AAAPQVKPQSR

-152 AGARGASPRL
+152 EGARGASPRL

-202 TPKRDAKGRFIG
+202 TPKRDAKGFIG

-279 DAWGDNGDEGW
+279 DAWGENEDEGW

-327 DIQGNGEGN
+327 DIQSNGEGN

-379 DSEGDANLTRAEKDQ
+379 DSEGAANLTRAEKDQ

-423 AGPVGTAIG
+423 AGPIGTAIG

-487 SVTTSISTAWTSV
+487 SVTTSIS
-500 TTTVRETWTGVTNS
+500 
-514 ISEAWTS
+514 
-521 VTTSISDA
+521 DA

-543 VMEPLTGFFDKAK
+543 VMEPLAGFFDKAK

-568 WLKEKTGVDIGGAVS
+568 WFKEKTGVDISGAVS

-598 KAQKLFGKSESK
+598 KAQKLFGK

-631 DGWQLGQTSSYFE
+631 DGWQLGQTSALFE
-644 SGGRGAGVI
+644 TGGRGAGAI
-653 SSGRGDHGGKSYG
+653 SSGIGDFGGKSYG
-666 TYQLSSR
+666 TYQLSSKV
-673 AGTLQDFVKNG
+673 GTLQDFVKNG
-684 GYSDK
+684 GYADK
-689 LTAKVGT
+689 LTARAGSR
-696 AEFDEQWKD
+696 EFDEQWKA
-705 LAKNDPAFAQ
+705 LAENDPAFAQ

-720 IKRTHYDRAA
+720 IKRTHYDKAA
-730 SNLAMNGIDLSA
+730 ESLKGAGIDLA
-742 RGKAVQDMLWSTSV
+742 GRGKAVQDMLWSTSV

-761 DSMSGGTGLIRKAL
+761 NAAKGKGGAGIVAKAL
-775 AGRDAS
+775 GGRDAAS
-781 NMSDAEIIE
+781 MSDAEIIE
-790 AVQNYKLAN
+790 AVQNYKLVN
-799 NDRLFASSSE
+799 NDQLFASSSAK
-809 GVRKGTARRAALEK
+809 VRAGTAKRASAERDKLLALAGLEK
-823 ERLLKLNGFENGAQ
+823 GEQ
-837 NPAAKQVAQSAGLV
+837 NAANAATAKNLGLSA
-851 APEKE
+851 APEKPAAPE
-856 RSESDPEKAQAD
+856 YDREKAAAD
-868 AQAKM
+868 AQAKG
-873 LFAGTLDKT
+873 LFSGNLATA
-882 KTEAA
+882 KTEA
-887 NLDPLHR
+887 
-894 SFVKDLKG
+894 VKFSPVAMSAARLKD
-902 APKDFRP
+902 APKDDRP
-909 TVENSEKIA
+909 TIENAEKLKTYETRKKADENAQLREYMRRGADKKA
-918 ERHKERRSE
+918 EEVKGVDIIS
-927 AMEILHSQRRAAAE
+927 AYVGNRAALLD
-941 AKIRETEGV
+941 RQTREGV
-950 SEAYARRASERAAKD
+950 GGESPAVPKAVPDAA
-965 NFEASRP
+965 
-972 GKLRNSLVFV
+972 
-982 RNPEPA
+982 A
-988 QSAVAHTPRLAMPPA
+988 QAVSKTPRISTPAAPAIPSPA
-1003 PAVPP
+1003 PAPEVKSPI
-1008 PPPAPAMKA
+1008 
-1017 PLASND
+1017 ASNE

-1030 RLQNETPQDVKDRS
+1030 KVQSETAQDVRDRA

>member
-34 DTIEASVKSIERAI
+34 DTIEASVKSVERAI

-78 TPTAENRP
+78 TPTAEKRP

-114 EAAPQVKPQSR
+114 AAAPQVKPQSR

-279 DAWGDNGDEGW
+279 DAWGENEDEGW

-344 SGVLAKATP
+344 SGVLANATP

-379 DSEGDANLTRAEKDQ
+379 GSEGDANLTRAEKDQ

-423 AGPVGTAIG
+423 AGPIGTAIG

-487 SVTTSISTAWTSV
+487 SVTTSIS
-500 TTTVRETWTGVTNS
+500 
-514 ISEAWTS
+514 
-521 VTTSISDA
+521 DA
-529 WGGLTESLRASWDA
+529 WSGLTESLRASWDV
-543 VMEPLTGFFDKAK
+543 VMEPLAGFFDKAK

-568 WLKEKTGVDIGGAVS
+568 WFKEKTGVDISGAVS

-631 DGWQLGQTSSYFE
+631 DGWQLGQTSALFE
-644 SGGRGAGVI
+644 TGGRGAGAI
-653 SSGRGDHGGKSYG
+653 SSGIGDFGGKSYG
-666 TYQLSSR
+666 TYQLSSKV
-673 AGTLQDFVKNG
+673 GTLQDFVKNG
-684 GYSDK
+684 GYADK
-689 LTAKVGT
+689 LTARAGSR
-696 AEFDEQWKD
+696 EFDEQWKA
-705 LAKNDPAFAQ
+705 LAENDPAFAQ

-720 IKRTHYDRAA
+720 IQRTHYDKAA
-730 SNLAMNGIDLSA
+730 ESLKGEGIDLSG

-761 DSMSGGTGLIRKAL
+761 NATKGKGGAGIVAKAL
-775 AGRDAS
+775 GGRDAAS
-781 NMSDAEIIE
+781 MSDAEIIE
-790 AVQNYKLAN
+790 AVQNYKLVN
-799 NDRLFASSSE
+799 NDQLFASSSAK
-809 GVRKGTARRAALEK
+809 VRAGTAKRASAERDKLLALAGLEK
-823 ERLLKLNGFENGAQ
+823 GEQ
-837 NPAAKQVAQSAGLV
+837 NAANAATAKNLGLSA
-851 APEKE
+851 APEKPAAPE
-856 RSESDPEKAQAD
+856 YDREKAAAD
-868 AQAKM
+868 AQAKG
-873 LFAGTLDKT
+873 LFSGNLATA
-882 KTEAA
+882 KTEA
-887 NLDPLHR
+887 
-894 SFVKDLKG
+894 VKFSPVAMSAARLKD
-902 APKDFRP
+902 APKDDRP
-909 TVENSEKIA
+909 TIENAEKLKTYEARKKADENAQLREYVRRGADKKA
-918 ERHKERRSE
+918 EEVKGVDIIS
-927 AMEILHSQRRAAAE
+927 AYVGNRAALLDRLTRE
-941 AKIRETEGV
+941 AKGDESPIVPKAVPDAAAQAV
-950 SEAYARRASERAAKD
+950 SK
-965 NFEASRP
+965 
-972 GKLRNSLVFV
+972 
-982 RNPEPA
+982 
-988 QSAVAHTPRLAMPPA
+988 TPRISTPAAPAIPSPA
-1003 PAVPP
+1003 PAPEVKSPI
-1008 PPPAPAMKA
+1008 
-1017 PLASND
+1017 ASNE

-1030 RLQNETPQDVKDRS
+1030 KVQSETAQDVRDRA

>member
-78 TPTAENRP
+78 TPTAEKRP

-114 EAAPQVKPQSR
+114 AAAPQVKPQSR

-279 DAWGDNGDEGW
+279 DAWGENEDEGW

-423 AGPVGTAIG
+423 AGPIGTAIG

-487 SVTTSISTAWTSV
+487 SVTTSIS
-500 TTTVRETWTGVTNS
+500 
-514 ISEAWTS
+514 
-521 VTTSISDA
+521 DA
-529 WGGLTESLRASWDA
+529 WSGLTESLRASWDA
-543 VMEPLTGFFDKAK
+543 VMEPLAGFFDKAK

-568 WLKEKTGVDIGGAVS
+568 WLKEKTGVDISGAVS

-616 RTYESKRGPTTHVSA
+616 RTYKSKRGPTTHVSA
-631 DGWQLGQTSSYFE
+631 DGWQLGQTSALFE
-644 SGGRGAGVI
+644 TGGRGAGAI
-653 SSGRGDHGGKSYG
+653 SSGIGDFGGKSYG
-666 TYQLSSR
+666 TYQLSSKV
-673 AGTLQDFVKNG
+673 GTLQDFVKNG
-684 GYSDK
+684 GYADK
-689 LTAKVGT
+689 LTARAGSR
-696 AEFDEQWKD
+696 EFDEQWKA
-705 LAKNDPAFAQ
+705 LAENDPAFAQ

-720 IKRTHYDRAA
+720 IQRTHYDKAA
-730 SNLAMNGIDLSA
+730 ESLKGEGIDLSG

-761 DSMSGGTGLIRKAL
+761 NATKGKGGAGIVAKAL
-775 AGRDAS
+775 GGRDAAS
-781 NMSDAEIIE
+781 MSDAEIIE
-790 AVQNYKLAN
+790 AVQNYKLVN
-799 NDRLFASSSE
+799 NDQLFASSSAK
-809 GVRKGTARRAALEK
+809 VRAGTAKRASAERDKLLALAGLEK
-823 ERLLKLNGFENGAQ
+823 GEQ
-837 NPAAKQVAQSAGLV
+837 NAANAATAKNLGLSA
-851 APEKE
+851 APEKPAAPE
-856 RSESDPEKAQAD
+856 YDREKAAAD
-868 AQAKM
+868 AQAKG
-873 LFAGTLDKT
+873 LFSGNLATA
-882 KTEAA
+882 KTEA
-887 NLDPLHR
+887 
-894 SFVKDLKG
+894 VKSSPVAMSAARLKD
-902 APKDFRP
+902 APKDDRP
-909 TVENSEKIA
+909 TIENAEKLKTYEARKKADENAQLREYMRRGADKKA
-918 ERHKERRSE
+918 EEVKGVDIIS
-927 AMEILHSQRRAAAE
+927 AYVGNRAALLDRLTRE
-941 AKIRETEGV
+941 AKGDESPIVPKAVPDAAAQAV
-950 SEAYARRASERAAKD
+950 SK
-965 NFEASRP
+965 
-972 GKLRNSLVFV
+972 
-982 RNPEPA
+982 
-988 QSAVAHTPRLAMPPA
+988 TPRISTPAAPAIPSPA
-1003 PAVPP
+1003 PAPEVKSPI
-1008 PPPAPAMKA
+1008 
-1017 PLASND
+1017 ASNE

-1030 RLQNETPQDVKDRS
+1030 KVQSETAQDVRDRA

>member
-78 TPTAENRP
+78 TPTAEKRP

-114 EAAPQVKPQSR
+114 AAAPQVKPQSR

-187 PATPRARKAAQAESE
+187 PATPRARKAAQAESG
-202 TPKRDAKGRFIG
+202 TPKRDAKGRFIV

-279 DAWGDNGDEGW
+279 DAWGENEDEGW

-327 DIQGNGEGN
+327 DIQSNGEGN

-401 GAAGTIAGGFGG
+401 GAVGTIAGGFGG

-423 AGPVGTAIG
+423 AGPIGTAIG

-487 SVTTSISTAWTSV
+487 SVTTSIS
-500 TTTVRETWTGVTNS
+500 
-514 ISEAWTS
+514 
-521 VTTSISDA
+521 DA

-543 VMEPLTGFFDKAK
+543 VMEPLAGFFDKAK

-568 WLKEKTGVDIGGAVS
+568 WFKEKTGVDISGAVS

-598 KAQKLFGKSESK
+598 KAQKLFGK

-631 DGWQLGQTSSYFE
+631 DGWQLGQTSALFE
-644 SGGRGAGVI
+644 TSGRGAGAI
-653 SSGRGDHGGKSYG
+653 SSGIGDFGGKSYG
-666 TYQLSSR
+666 TYQLSSKV
-673 AGTLQDFVKNG
+673 GTLQDFVKNG
-684 GYSDK
+684 GYADK
-689 LTAKVGT
+689 LTARAGSR
-696 AEFDEQWKD
+696 EFDEQWKA
-705 LAKNDPAFAQ
+705 LAENDPAFAQ

-720 IKRTHYDRAA
+720 IKRTHYDKAA
-730 SNLAMNGIDLSA
+730 ESLKGAGIDLA
-742 RGKAVQDMLWSTSV
+742 GRGKAVQDMLWSTSV

-761 DSMSGGTGLIRKAL
+761 NAAKGKGGAGIVAKAL
-775 AGRDAS
+775 GGRDAAS
-781 NMSDAEIIE
+781 MSDAEIIE
-790 AVQNYKLAN
+790 AVQNYKLVN
-799 NDRLFASSSE
+799 NDQLFASSSAK
-809 GVRKGTARRAALEK
+809 VRAGTAKRASAERDKLLALAGLEK
-823 ERLLKLNGFENGAQ
+823 GEQ
-837 NPAAKQVAQSAGLV
+837 NAANAATAKNLGLSA
-851 APEKE
+851 APEKPAAPE
-856 RSESDPEKAQAD
+856 YDREKAAAD
-868 AQAKM
+868 AQAKG
-873 LFAGTLDKT
+873 LFSGNLVTA
-882 KTEAA
+882 KTEA
-887 NLDPLHR
+887 
-894 SFVKDLKG
+894 VKFSPVAMSAARLKD
-902 APKDFRP
+902 APKDDRP
-909 TVENSEKIA
+909 TIENAEKLKTYEARKKADENAQLREYMRRGADKKA
-918 ERHKERRSE
+918 EEVKGVDIIS
-927 AMEILHSQRRAAAE
+927 AYVGNRAALLD
-941 AKIRETEGV
+941 RQTREGV
-950 SEAYARRASERAAKD
+950 GGESLAVPKAVPDAA
-965 NFEASRP
+965 
-972 GKLRNSLVFV
+972 
-982 RNPEPA
+982 A
-988 QSAVAHTPRLAMPPA
+988 QAVSKTPRISTPAAPAIPSPA
-1003 PAVPP
+1003 PAPEVKSPI
-1008 PPPAPAMKA
+1008 
-1017 PLASND
+1017 ASNE

-1030 RLQNETPQDVKDRS
+1030 KVQSETAQDVRDRA

>member
-34 DTIEASVKSIERAI
+34 DTIEASVKSVERAI

-78 TPTAENRP
+78 TPTAEKRP

-114 EAAPQVKPQSR
+114 AAAPQVKPQSR

-146 DSHKPT
+146 DSYKPT

-214 KGGKGDGGFFSGS
+214 KGGKGDGDFFSGS
-227 EAGREERSAA
+227 EAGREERSAS

-279 DAWGDNGDEGW
+279 DAWGENEDEGW

-327 DIQGNGEGN
+327 DIQGNG
-336 GGGLFGGM
+336 GGLFGGM

-379 DSEGDANLTRAEKDQ
+379 GSEGDANLTRAEKDQ

-423 AGPVGTAIG
+423 AGPIGTAIG
-432 GVVGGIAGMWFGD
+432 GVVGGIAGMWVGD

-487 SVTTSISTAWTSV
+487 SVTTSIS
-500 TTTVRETWTGVTNS
+500 
-514 ISEAWTS
+514 
-521 VTTSISDA
+521 DA
-529 WGGLTESLRASWDA
+529 WSGLTESLRASWDA
-543 VMEPLTGFFDKAK
+543 VMEPLAGFFDKAK

-568 WLKEKTGVDIGGAVS
+568 WLKEKTGVDISGAVS

-631 DGWQLGQTSSYFE
+631 DGWQLGQTSALFE
-644 SGGRGAGVI
+644 TGGRGAGAI
-653 SSGRGDHGGKSYG
+653 SSGIGDFGGKSYG
-666 TYQLSSR
+666 TYQLSSKV
-673 AGTLQDFVKNG
+673 GTLQDFVKNG
-684 GYSDK
+684 GYADK
-689 LTAKVGT
+689 LTARAGSR
-696 AEFDEQWKD
+696 EFDEQWKA
-705 LAKNDPAFAQ
+705 LAENDPAFAQ

-720 IKRTHYDRAA
+720 IKRTHYDKAA
-730 SNLAMNGIDLSA
+730 ESLKGAGIDLSG

-761 DSMSGGTGLIRKAL
+761 NATKGKGGAGIVAKAL
-775 AGRDAS
+775 GGRDAAS
-781 NMSDAEIIE
+781 MSDAEIIE
-790 AVQNYKLAN
+790 AVQNYKLVN
-799 NDRLFASSSE
+799 NDQLFASSSAK
-809 GVRKGTARRAALEK
+809 VRAGTAKRASAERDKLLALAGLEK
-823 ERLLKLNGFENGAQ
+823 GEQ
-837 NPAAKQVAQSAGLV
+837 NAANAATAKNLGLSA
-851 APEKE
+851 APEKPAAPE
-856 RSESDPEKAQAD
+856 YDREKAAAD
-868 AQAKM
+868 AQAKG
-873 LFAGTLDKT
+873 LFSGNLATA
-882 KTEAA
+882 KTEA
-887 NLDPLHR
+887 
-894 SFVKDLKG
+894 VKFSPVAMSAARLKD
-902 APKDFRP
+902 APKDDRP
-909 TVENSEKIA
+909 TIENAEKLKTYEARKKADENAQLREYMRRGADKKA
-918 ERHKERRSE
+918 EEVKGVDIIS
-927 AMEILHSQRRAAAE
+927 AYVGNRAALLD
-941 AKIRETEGV
+941 RQTREGV
-950 SEAYARRASERAAKD
+950 GGESPAVPKAVPDAA
-965 NFEASRP
+965 
-972 GKLRNSLVFV
+972 
-982 RNPEPA
+982 A
-988 QSAVAHTPRLAMPPA
+988 QAVSKTPRISTPAAPAIPSPA
-1003 PAVPP
+1003 PAPEVKSPI
-1008 PPPAPAMKA
+1008 
-1017 PLASND
+1017 ASNE

-1030 RLQNETPQDVKDRS
+1030 KVQSETAQDVRDRA

>member
-78 TPTAENRP
+78 TPTAEKRP

-114 EAAPQVKPQSR
+114 AAAPQVKPQSR
-125 AAANGPRTSAS
+125 AAANGLRTSAS

-146 DSHKPT
+146 DSHKST

-187 PATPRARKAAQAESE
+187 PATPRARKSAQAESE
-202 TPKRDAKGRFIG
+202 TPKRDAKGRFIVKGG
-214 KGGKGDGGFFSGS
+214 KGDKGDGGFFSGS
-227 EAGREERSAA
+227 ESGREERSAA

-279 DAWGDNGDEGW
+279 DAWGENEDEGW

-315 LKAIASNTEGIE
+315 LKVIASNTEGIE
-327 DIQGNGEGN
+327 DIQSNGEGN

-423 AGPVGTAIG
+423 AGPIGTAIG

-487 SVTTSISTAWTSV
+487 SVTTSIS
-500 TTTVRETWTGVTNS
+500 
-514 ISEAWTS
+514 
-521 VTTSISDA
+521 DA

-543 VMEPLTGFFDKAK
+543 VMEPLAGFFDKAK

-568 WLKEKTGVDIGGAVS
+568 WFKEKTGVDISGAVS

-598 KAQKLFGKSESK
+598 KAQKLFGK

-631 DGWQLGQTSSYFE
+631 DGWQLGQTSALFE
-644 SGGRGAGVI
+644 TGGRGAGAI
-653 SSGRGDHGGKSYG
+653 SSGIGDFGGKSYG
-666 TYQLSSR
+666 TYQLSSKV
-673 AGTLQDFVKNG
+673 GTLQDFVKNG
-684 GYSDK
+684 GYADK
-689 LTAKVGT
+689 LTARAGSR
-696 AEFDEQWKD
+696 EFDEQWKA
-705 LAKNDPAFAQ
+705 LAENDPAFAQ

-720 IKRTHYDRAA
+720 IKRTHYDKAA
-730 SNLAMNGIDLSA
+730 ESLKGAGIDLA
-742 RGKAVQDMLWSTSV
+742 GRGKAVQDMLWSTSV

-761 DSMSGGTGLIRKAL
+761 NAAKGKGGAGIVAKAL
-775 AGRDAS
+775 GGRDAAS
-781 NMSDAEIIE
+781 MSDAEIIE
-790 AVQNYKLAN
+790 AVQNYKLVN
-799 NDRLFASSSE
+799 NDQLFASSSAK
-809 GVRKGTARRAALEK
+809 VRAGTAKRASAERDKLLALAGLEK
-823 ERLLKLNGFENGAQ
+823 GEQ
-837 NPAAKQVAQSAGLV
+837 NAANAATAKNLGLSA
-851 APEKE
+851 APEKPAAPE
-856 RSESDPEKAQAD
+856 YDREKAAAD
-868 AQAKM
+868 AQAKG
-873 LFAGTLDKT
+873 LFSGNLATA
-882 KTEAA
+882 KTEA
-887 NLDPLHR
+887 
-894 SFVKDLKG
+894 VKSSPVAMSAARLKD
-902 APKDFRP
+902 APKDDRP
-909 TVENSEKIA
+909 TIENAEKLKTYEARKKADENAQLREYMRRGADKKA
-918 ERHKERRSE
+918 EEVKGVDIIS
-927 AMEILHSQRRAAAE
+927 AYVGNRAALLD
-941 AKIRETEGV
+941 RQTREGV
-950 SEAYARRASERAAKD
+950 GGESPAVPKAVPDAA
-965 NFEASRP
+965 
-972 GKLRNSLVFV
+972 
-982 RNPEPA
+982 A
-988 QSAVAHTPRLAMPPA
+988 QAVSKTPRISTPAAPAIPSPA
-1003 PAVPP
+1003 PAPEVKSPI
-1008 PPPAPAMKA
+1008 
-1017 PLASND
+1017 ASNE

-1030 RLQNETPQDVKDRS
+1030 KVQSETAQDVRDRA

>member
-34 DTIEASVKSIERAI
+34 DTIEASVKTIERAI

-61 REARTPG
+61 REAHTPG
-68 NERTHTKQPI
+68 NERTHTKQI
-78 TPTAENRP
+78 TPTAEKRP
-86 KGERGGGS
+86 TGERGGGS

-100 RHPVSPDGSNGNTT
+100 RHPVSPDGSNGNSTA
-114 EAAPQVKPQSR
+114 AAPQVKPQSR

-152 AGARGASPRL
+152 AVARGASPRL

-279 DAWGDNGDEGW
+279 DAWGENEDEGW

-327 DIQGNGEGN
+327 DIQSNGEGN

-423 AGPVGTAIG
+423 AGPIGTAIG

-487 SVTTSISTAWTSV
+487 SVTTSIS
-500 TTTVRETWTGVTNS
+500 
-514 ISEAWTS
+514 
-521 VTTSISDA
+521 DA

-543 VMEPLTGFFDKAK
+543 VMEPLAGFFDKAK

-568 WLKEKTGVDIGGAVS
+568 WFKEKTGVDISGAVS

-598 KAQKLFGKSESK
+598 KAQKLFGK

-631 DGWQLGQTSSYFE
+631 DGWQLGQTSALFE
-644 SGGRGAGVI
+644 TGGRGAGAI
-653 SSGRGDHGGKSYG
+653 SSGIGDFGGKSYG
-666 TYQLSSR
+666 TYQLSSKV
-673 AGTLQDFVKNG
+673 GTLQDFVKNG
-684 GYSDK
+684 GYADK
-689 LTAKVGT
+689 LTARAGSR
-696 AEFDEQWKD
+696 EFDEQWKA
-705 LAKNDPAFAQ
+705 LAENDPAFAQ

-720 IKRTHYDRAA
+720 IKRTHYDKAA
-730 SNLAMNGIDLSA
+730 ESLKGEGIDLSG

-761 DSMSGGTGLIRKAL
+761 NATKGKGGAGIVAKAL
-775 AGRDAS
+775 GGRDAAS
-781 NMSDAEIIE
+781 MSDAEIIE
-790 AVQNYKLAN
+790 AVQNYKLVN
-799 NDRLFASSSE
+799 NDQLFASSSAK
-809 GVRKGTARRAALEK
+809 VRAGTAKRASAERDKLLALAGLEK
-823 ERLLKLNGFENGAQ
+823 GEQ
-837 NPAAKQVAQSAGLV
+837 NAANAATAKNLGLSA
-851 APEKE
+851 APEKPAAPE
-856 RSESDPEKAQAD
+856 YDREKAAAD
-868 AQAKM
+868 AQAKG
-873 LFAGTLDKT
+873 LFSGNLATA
-882 KTEAA
+882 KTEA
-887 NLDPLHR
+887 
-894 SFVKDLKG
+894 VKSSPVAMSAARLKD
-902 APKDFRP
+902 APKDDRP
-909 TVENSEKIA
+909 TIENAEKLKTYEARKKADENAQLREYMRRGADKKA
-918 ERHKERRSE
+918 EEVKGVDIIS
-927 AMEILHSQRRAAAE
+927 AYVGNRAALLD
-941 AKIRETEGV
+941 RQTREGV
-950 SEAYARRASERAAKD
+950 GGESPAVPKAVPDAA
-965 NFEASRP
+965 
-972 GKLRNSLVFV
+972 
-982 RNPEPA
+982 A
-988 QSAVAHTPRLAMPPA
+988 QAVSKTPRISTPAAPAIPSPA
-1003 PAVPP
+1003 PAPEVKSPI
-1008 PPPAPAMKA
+1008 
-1017 PLASND
+1017 ASNE

-1030 RLQNETPQDVKDRS
+1030 KVQSEAAQDVRDRA

>member
-78 TPTAENRP
+78 TPTAEKRP

-100 RHPVSPDGSNGNTT
+100 RHPVSPDGSNGNSTA
-114 EAAPQVKPQSR
+114 AAPQVKPQSQ
-125 AAANGPRTSAS
+125 AAANGPRTSAG

-146 DSHKPT
+146 DSQNLT
-152 AGARGASPRL
+152 AGTGGASPRL

-169 RTEKAATGVTNP
+169 RTEKAATGVTA
-181 STGNAK
+181 SATGTK
-187 PATPRARKAAQAESE
+187 PATPRARKAAQTESE

-214 KGGKGDGGFFSGS
+214 KGGKGDGDFFSGS
-227 EAGREERSAA
+227 EAGREERSAS

-279 DAWGDNGDEGW
+279 DAWGDNEDEGW

-315 LKAIASNTEGIE
+315 LKTIASNTEGIE

-344 SGVLAKATP
+344 SGVLAKAAP
-353 VLMGLGKRIPIIGA
+353 MLMGLGKRIPLIGA

-379 DSEGDANLTRAEKDQ
+379 DSEADATLTRGEKDR

-455 GGWVTSLREADI
+455 GGWVASLREADI

-479 ASISAAWT
+479 ASIS
-487 SVTTSISTAWTSV
+487 
-500 TTTVRETWTGVTNS
+500 G
-514 ISEAWTS
+514 AWTS

-529 WGGLTESLRASWDA
+529 WGGLTESLRTSWDA
-543 VMEPLTGFFDKAK
+543 VMEPLTGFFDRAK
-556 KGLSESLTGLND
+556 KGLSESLSGLND
-568 WLKEKTGVDIGGAVS
+568 WLKEKTGVDIGGAVT
-583 DMAASVS
+583 DMAATVS

-631 DGWQLGQTSSYFE
+631 DGWQLGQTSAFFE
-644 SGGRGAGVI
+644 TGGRGAGAI
-653 SSGRGDHGGKSYG
+653 SSGIGDFGGKSYG
-666 TYQLSSR
+666 TYQLSSKV
-673 AGTLQDFVKNG
+673 GTLQDFVKNG
-684 GYSDK
+684 GYADK
-689 LTAKVGT
+689 LTARAGSR
-696 AEFDEQWKD
+696 EFDEQWKA
-705 LAKNDPAFAQ
+705 LAENDPAFAQ

-720 IKRTHYDRAA
+720 IQRTHYDKAA
-730 SNLAMNGIDLSA
+730 ESLKGEGIDLSG

-761 DSMSGGTGLIRKAL
+761 NATKGKGGAGIVAKAL
-775 AGRDAS
+775 GGRDAAS
-781 NMSDAEIIE
+781 MSDAEIIE
-790 AVQNYKLAN
+790 AVQNYKLVN
-799 NDRLFASSSE
+799 NDQLFASSSAK
-809 GVRKGTARRAALEK
+809 VRAGTAKRASAERDKLLALAGLEK
-823 ERLLKLNGFENGAQ
+823 GEQ
-837 NPAAKQVAQSAGLV
+837 NAANAATAKNLGLSA
-851 APEKE
+851 APEKPAAPE
-856 RSESDPEKAQAD
+856 YDREKAAAD
-868 AQAKM
+868 AQAKG
-873 LFAGTLDKT
+873 LFSGNLATA
-882 KTEAA
+882 KTEA
-887 NLDPLHR
+887 
-894 SFVKDLKG
+894 VKSSPVAMSAARLKD
-902 APKDFRP
+902 APKDDRP
-909 TVENSEKIA
+909 TIENAEKLKTYEARKKADENAQSREYMRRGADKKA
-918 ERHKERRSE
+918 EEVKGVDIIS
-927 AMEILHSQRRAAAE
+927 AYVGNRAALLDRLTRE
-941 AKIRETEGV
+941 AKGDESPIVPKAVPDAAAQAV
-950 SEAYARRASERAAKD
+950 SK
-965 NFEASRP
+965 
-972 GKLRNSLVFV
+972 
-982 RNPEPA
+982 
-988 QSAVAHTPRLAMPPA
+988 TPRISTPAAPAIPSPA
-1003 PAVPP
+1003 PAPEVKSPI
-1008 PPPAPAMKA
+1008 
-1017 PLASND
+1017 ASNE

-1030 RLQNETPQDVKDRS
+1030 KVQSETAQDVRDRA

>member
-78 TPTAENRP
+78 TPTAEKRP

-114 EAAPQVKPQSR
+114 AAAPQVKPQSR

-146 DSHKPT
+146 DSQNPT
-152 AGARGASPRL
+152 ADTGGASPRL
-162 RAAAPNV
+162 RAAAPNA
-169 RTEKAATGVTNP
+169 RTEKAATGVTAP
-181 STGNAK
+181 ATGTK
-187 PATPRARKAAQAESE
+187 PATPRARKAAQTESE

-227 EAGREERSAA
+227 EAGREERSAS

-279 DAWGDNGDEGW
+279 DAWGENEDEGW

-327 DIQGNGEGN
+327 DIQGNG
-336 GGGLFGGM
+336 GGLFGGM

-379 DSEGDANLTRAEKDQ
+379 GSEGDANLTRAEKDQ

-423 AGPVGTAIG
+423 AGPIGTAIG

-455 GGWVTSLREADI
+455 GGWVTSLRKADI

-479 ASISAAWT
+479 ASISA
-487 SVTTSISTAWTSV
+487 
-500 TTTVRETWTGVTNS
+500 
-514 ISEAWTS
+514 AWTS

-543 VMEPLTGFFDKAK
+543 VMEPLAGFFDKAK

-568 WLKEKTGVDIGGAVS
+568 WFKEKTGVDISGAVS

-631 DGWQLGQTSSYFE
+631 DGWQLGQTSALFE
-644 SGGRGAGVI
+644 TGGRGAGAI
-653 SSGRGDHGGKSYG
+653 SSGIGDFGGKSYG
-666 TYQLSSR
+666 TYQLSSKV
-673 AGTLQDFVKNG
+673 GTLQDFVKNG
-684 GYSDK
+684 GYADK
-689 LTAKVGT
+689 LTARAGSR
-696 AEFDEQWKD
+696 EFDEQWKA
-705 LAKNDPAFAQ
+705 LAENDPAFAQ

-720 IKRTHYDRAA
+720 IKRTHYDKAA
-730 SNLAMNGIDLSA
+730 ESLKGAGIDLA
-742 RGKAVQDMLWSTSV
+742 GRGKAVQDMLWSTSV

-761 DSMSGGTGLIRKAL
+761 NAAKGKGGAGIVAKAL
-775 AGRDAS
+775 GGRDAAS
-781 NMSDAEIIE
+781 MSDAEIIE
-790 AVQNYKLAN
+790 AVQNYKLVN
-799 NDRLFASSSE
+799 NDQLFASSSAK
-809 GVRKGTARRAALEK
+809 VRAGTAKRASAERDKLLALAGLEK
-823 ERLLKLNGFENGAQ
+823 GEQ
-837 NPAAKQVAQSAGLV
+837 NAANAATAKNLGLSA
-851 APEKE
+851 APEKPAAPE
-856 RSESDPEKAQAD
+856 YDREKAAAD
-868 AQAKM
+868 AQAKG
-873 LFAGTLDKT
+873 LFSGNLATA
-882 KTEAA
+882 KTEA
-887 NLDPLHR
+887 
-894 SFVKDLKG
+894 VKSSPVAMSAARLKD
-902 APKDFRP
+902 APKDDRP
-909 TVENSEKIA
+909 TIENAEKLKTYEARKKADENAQLREYMRRGADKKA
-918 ERHKERRSE
+918 EEVKGVDIIS
-927 AMEILHSQRRAAAE
+927 AYVGNRAALLD
-941 AKIRETEGV
+941 RQTREGV
-950 SEAYARRASERAAKD
+950 GGESPAVPKAVPDAA
-965 NFEASRP
+965 
-972 GKLRNSLVFV
+972 
-982 RNPEPA
+982 A
-988 QSAVAHTPRLAMPPA
+988 QAVSKTPRISTPAAPAIPSPA
-1003 PAVPP
+1003 PAPEVKSPI
-1008 PPPAPAMKA
+1008 
-1017 PLASND
+1017 ASNE

-1030 RLQNETPQDVKDRS
+1030 KVQSETAQDVRDRA

>member
-34 DTIEASVKSIERAI
+34 DTIEASVKTIERAI

-61 REARTPG
+61 REAHTPG
-68 NERTHTKQPI
+68 NERTHTKQI
-78 TPTAENRP
+78 TPTAEKRP

-100 RHPVSPDGSNGNTT
+100 RHPVSPDGSNGNSTA
-114 EAAPQVKPQSR
+114 AAPQVKPQSR
-125 AAANGPRTSAS
+125 AAANGPRTSAG

-146 DSHKPT
+146 DSQNPT
-152 AGARGASPRL
+152 ADTGGASPRL
-162 RAAAPNV
+162 RAAAPNA
-169 RTEKAATGVTNP
+169 RTEKAATGVTAP
-181 STGNAK
+181 ATGTK
-187 PATPRARKAAQAESE
+187 PATPRARKTAQTESE

-214 KGGKGDGGFFSGS
+214 KGGKGDGDFFSGS
-227 EAGREERSAA
+227 EAGREERSAS

-279 DAWGDNGDEGW
+279 DAWGENEDEGW

-327 DIQGNGEGN
+327 DIQGNG
-336 GGGLFGGM
+336 GGLFGGM
-344 SGVLAKATP
+344 SDVLAKATP

-379 DSEGDANLTRAEKDQ
+379 GSEGDANLTRAEKDQ

-423 AGPVGTAIG
+423 AGPIGTAIG

-487 SVTTSISTAWTSV
+487 SVTTSIS
-500 TTTVRETWTGVTNS
+500 
-514 ISEAWTS
+514 
-521 VTTSISDA
+521 DA
-529 WGGLTESLRASWDA
+529 WSGLTESLRASWDA
-543 VMEPLTGFFDKAK
+543 VMEPLAGFFDKAK

-568 WLKEKTGVDIGGAVS
+568 WLKEKTGVDISGAVS

-631 DGWQLGQTSSYFE
+631 DGWQLGQTSALFE
-644 SGGRGAGVI
+644 TGGRGAGAI
-653 SSGRGDHGGKSYG
+653 SSGIGDFGGKSYG
-666 TYQLSSR
+666 TYQLSSKV
-673 AGTLQDFVKNG
+673 GTLQDFVKNG
-684 GYSDK
+684 GYADK
-689 LTAKVGT
+689 LTARAGSR
-696 AEFDEQWKD
+696 EFDEQWKA
-705 LAKNDPAFAQ
+705 LAENDPAFAQ

-720 IKRTHYDRAA
+720 IKRTHYDKAA
-730 SNLAMNGIDLSA
+730 ESLKGAGIDLSG

-761 DSMSGGTGLIRKAL
+761 NATKGKGGAGIVAKAL
-775 AGRDAS
+775 GGRDAAS
-781 NMSDAEIIE
+781 MSDAEIIE
-790 AVQNYKLAN
+790 AVQNYKLVN
-799 NDRLFASSSE
+799 NDQLFASSSAK
-809 GVRKGTARRAALEK
+809 VRAGTAKRASAERDKLLALAGLEK
-823 ERLLKLNGFENGAQ
+823 GEQ
-837 NPAAKQVAQSAGLV
+837 NAANAATAKNLGLSA
-851 APEKE
+851 APEKPAAPE
-856 RSESDPEKAQAD
+856 YDREKAAAD
-868 AQAKM
+868 AQAKG
-873 LFAGTLDKT
+873 LFSGNLATA
-882 KTEAA
+882 KTEA
-887 NLDPLHR
+887 
-894 SFVKDLKG
+894 VKFSPVAMSAARLKD
-902 APKDFRP
+902 APKDDRP
-909 TVENSEKIA
+909 TIENAEKLKTYEARKKADENAQLREYMRRGADKKA
-918 ERHKERRSE
+918 EEVKGVDIIS
-927 AMEILHSQRRAAAE
+927 AYVGNRAALLD
-941 AKIRETEGV
+941 RQTREGV
-950 SEAYARRASERAAKD
+950 GGESPAVPKAVPDAA
-965 NFEASRP
+965 
-972 GKLRNSLVFV
+972 
-982 RNPEPA
+982 A
-988 QSAVAHTPRLAMPPA
+988 QAVSKTPRISTPAAPAIPSPA
-1003 PAVPP
+1003 PAPEVKSPI
-1008 PPPAPAMKA
+1008 
-1017 PLASND
+1017 ASNE

-1030 RLQNETPQDVKDRS
+1030 KVQSETAQDVRDRA